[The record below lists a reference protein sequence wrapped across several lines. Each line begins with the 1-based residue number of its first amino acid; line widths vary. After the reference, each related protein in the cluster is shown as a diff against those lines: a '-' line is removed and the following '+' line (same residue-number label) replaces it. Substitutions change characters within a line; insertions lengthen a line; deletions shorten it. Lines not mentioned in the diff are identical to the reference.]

1 MPNDIPP
8 TRSALFTAGLPPWVR
23 AWTVVW
29 TAIAMILGL
38 SGATAVAASAQP
50 AATLGGP
57 VQAQTPAR
65 AAVLPD
71 EQPAKGCAFSAP
83 NTGPFSQNICWI
95 DMSALNEAAATSAAG
110 QSMEIQLTEGYK
122 INFKAFLTDSVA
134 GKTHQGVEAKA
145 LPTLSYSAL
154 GTSAYTGV
162 PSTIKPAIYQKS
174 SVNGQSGGTV
184 SLKNIVMTGPN
195 GTVYNYGLVAA
206 DAESTD
212 ANTSTDKEFLTFN
225 SDKPLRQIARTV
237 GVDEPGYPG
246 IRACDGG
253 LTAMPATTVR
263 CDSWNL
269 VNNQE
274 YSPGTLVVASTAPT
288 NFAATFG
295 NTVLATS
302 RQGLA
307 FGVLLSKVKIDKD
320 LTRVTPGDDF
330 TIGMSTGHHA
340 NAGAAAATEI
350 KSTTT
355 GATDT
360 TASTGWRTLLA
371 DTTPTPVTF
380 WEKPTTSATKTANYA
395 TSWDCQVN
403 GVTQALRVGDVAQ
416 AALTPGDNVYCK
428 VKNTPVLVKKSSS
441 PPTGETVNIGQTITY
456 TLNFENPGT
465 APATIDYTDFLA
477 DVIDDG
483 TVAVGAAT
491 GGLTAALDGAD
502 KIKVGGTLPAGG
514 KGTVTYTVTVKDGGN
529 KVLNNYLV
537 PGTTTPPT
545 TCDPAT
551 NLCTTHP
558 MPGFTVAKTAVPATG
573 STVQAGDTITYTV
586 TGANTGKTA
595 LTPATIKDDLS
606 AVLNNA
612 AVVPGSLKATVDG
625 AAVAA
630 PTLSGSILS
639 WSANLQAGKSVVLTY
654 QVKVNAGVAAGT
666 VLNNKVTGT
675 AKPPTGP
682 DITPP
687 TVETNH
693 SVPGFKLEK
702 TADPISGS
710 TVQAGESIKYTVT
723 GTNTGKTKLD
733 PVKINDDLGAVLNN
747 AAVVPGSLK
756 ATVDGAPAADP
767 TLSGTTLSWTGF
779 LEAGKSVVLTYEVKV
794 NDGVAA
800 GTVLNNKVTGTAKPP
815 TGPEIT
821 PPSVET
827 NHLVPGFTVAKTADP
842 VSGTNVAAG
851 QTITYTVTGANTG
864 KTTLD
869 PVVLTDDLSKVL
881 DNAALVDGSLKA
893 TVDGAPATVPTLSGT
908 TLSWTGALEAGKS
921 VVLTYQVKVNDGVA
935 GGVLVNNKVTGTAKP
950 PTGPEIT
957 PPPVTTEHP
966 VVSPKIAVVKSSDPV
981 SGSNVVA
988 GQDIKYTLTFS
999 NAGNGAGE
1007 VAYFDDLRQVVDK
1020 GALSGLT
1027 ADAPLA
1033 ATMVGTDGFSV
1044 TGTLAAGESK
1054 TVTYT
1059 VTVKADADR
1068 VAANADN
1075 TVLNFVVPGTTPP
1088 VDPPEVCDPATQL
1101 CTTHPVQV
1109 PGFTVAKTADP
1120 VSGTNVAAGQTITY
1134 TVTGANTGNTTLDP
1148 VVLTDDLSKVLDNA
1162 ALVDGSLKATV
1173 DGVDATAPTLEGT
1186 TLSWTGAL
1194 EAGKSVVLTYQVKI
1208 NDGVAGGVLVNNKV
1222 TGTAKPPTG
1231 PEITPPP
1238 VTTEHPVV
1246 SPKIAVVKSSDPV
1259 SGSNVVAGQDIKYT
1273 LTFSNTGNGAGE
1285 VAYFDDLRQV
1295 VDKGALSG
1303 LTADAPLAATMVGSD
1318 GFSVT
1323 GTLAAGETKTVTY
1336 SVKVNADVV
1345 GGVFVNNF
1353 VVPGTTPPVDPPEV
1367 CDPATQLCT
1376 THPVVSP
1383 KIAVVKSSDPVSGSN
1398 VVAGQD
1404 IKYTLTFSNTG
1415 NGAGEVAYFDDLRQ
1429 VVDKGALSGLTADA
1443 PLAATMVGS
1452 DGFSVTG
1459 TLAAGET
1466 KTVTYS
1472 VKVNA
1477 DVVGGVF
1484 VNNFVVPGTTPP
1496 VDPPEVCDPATQLC
1510 TTHPVVSPKIA
1521 VVKSSDPVSGSN
1533 VVAGQD
1539 IKYTLTFSNT
1549 GNGAGEVAHF
1559 DDLRGLLDDA
1569 DLVAG
1574 SLSADAPLTAA
1585 MVGTDGFSVTGTLA
1599 AGESKTVTYT
1609 VTVKA
1614 DADRVAAN
1622 ADNTVLNFVVP
1633 GTTPP
1638 VDPPEVCDPAT
1649 QLCTTHPVVS
1659 PKIAVVKSSD
1669 PVSGSNVVAGQDI
1682 KYTLTFTNTGNG
1694 AGEVAYFDDLRGLLD
1709 DADLVAGSLSA
1720 DAPLAAAMVGTDGF
1734 SVTGTLA
1741 AGESKTVTY
1750 TVTVKADADRVAA
1763 NADNTVLNFV
1773 VPGTT
1778 PPVDPP
1784 EVCDPATQLCTT
1796 HPVQVPGFT
1805 VAKTADPASGTNVAA
1820 GQTITYTVTGAN
1832 TGNTTL
1838 DPVVLTDD
1846 LSKVLDNAVLVD
1858 GSLKATVDGV
1868 DATAPTLE
1876 GTTLSWT
1883 GALEAGKSVV
1893 LTYQVK
1899 VNDGVAGGV
1908 LVNNKVTGTAK
1919 PPTGPEI
1926 TPPPVTTEHPVVSPK
1941 IAVVK
1946 SSDPVSGSNVVAGQ
1960 DIKYTLTF
1968 TNTGNGAGEVAHFD
1982 DLRGLLDDADLVA
1995 GSLTADA
2002 PLTAAMVGTD
2012 GFSVTGTLAA
2022 GETKTVTYTVTVKAD
2037 ADRVAA
2043 NADNTVLNFVV
2054 PGTTP
2059 PVDPPEVC
2067 DPATQLCTTHP
2078 VQVPGF
2084 TVAKTADPV
2093 SGTNVAAGQT
2103 ITYTVTGANTGNTT
2117 LDPVVLTDDLSKVL
2131 DNAVLVD
2138 GSLKATVDGVDGAAP
2153 TLSGTTLSWT
2163 GALEAGKSVVLT
2175 YQVKVNDG
2183 VAGGVLVN
2191 NKVTGT
2197 AKPPTGPE
2205 ITPPPVT
2212 TEHPVKVPGF
2222 TVAKTADPVSGT
2234 NVAAGQTITYTVT
2247 GANTGNTT
2255 LDPVVLTDDLSKVLD
2270 NAALV
2275 AGSLKAT
2282 VDGAPAAVP
2291 TLSGTMLSWTGA
2303 LEAGKSVVLTYQ
2315 VKVNDGVAGGVLVNN
2330 KVAGTAKPPTGPEIT
2345 PPPVTTEHPVKVPGF
2360 TVAKTADPVS
2370 GTNVA
2375 AGQTITY
2382 TVTGANTGNTT
2393 LDPVVL
2399 TDDLSKVLDNAA
2411 LVDGSLKATV
2421 DGVDATAP
2429 TLEGTT
2435 LSWTGALEAG
2445 KSVVLTYQVK
2455 INDGVAGGVL
2465 INNKVTGTAK
2475 PPTGPE
2481 ITPPPVTTEH
2491 PVKVPG
2497 FTVAKTADPVSGT
2510 NVAAGQTITYTVT
2523 GANTGNTTL
2532 DPVVLTD
2539 DLSKVL
2545 DNAALVDGSLKATV
2559 DGVDATAPTLEG
2571 TTLSWTGALEAGK
2584 SVVLTYQVKI
2594 NDGVAG
2600 GVLVNNKVTGT
2611 AKPPTGPE
2619 ITPPP
2624 VTTEHPVDGTPAIEV
2639 LKSSDPSTTNRVVGG
2654 QEITYTLTFKNVG
2667 TADGEI
2673 SFYDDLTDVLDDA
2686 VMTKNPATTSTL
2698 VVSGVVDNVFTV
2710 TGKLAKG
2717 ESATVTYTVKVNPEI
2732 GTLSGPGFT
2741 PGVLNNYLVVGG
2753 ENPPVDC
2760 VPGDALCTEHPVDPP
2775 ETTTTVPPT
2784 TTTTTPPV
2792 TTEPCVPPTTTT
2804 RMVPTT
2810 TVATTTASATTAGDA
2825 DVTGTEESTTTEE
2838 ATTEET
2844 TTEEV
2849 VAEEIVDPCGV
2860 TTTTP
2865 PTTTPPVTTVPPTT
2879 TVPNTTVPVTPTIII
2894 PPIVVVPPI
2903 VVPPTVPG
2911 QPVPSTVPG
2920 QPKPP
2925 TANPGQPGQ
2934 PKPPTS
2940 APQGG
2945 TINSGGGAGESG
2957 VNTGLLAAGGL
2968 VLLLALGTGVV
2979 LLTRKRREDGDN

>member
-1 MPNDIPP
+1 M
-8 TRSALFTAGLPPWVR
+8 R

-625 AAVAA
+625 AAVAT

-864 KTTLD
+864 
-869 PVVLTDDLSKVL
+869 
-881 DNAALVDGSLKA
+881 
-893 TVDGAPATVPTLSGT
+893 
-908 TLSWTGALEAGKS
+908 
-921 VVLTYQVKVNDGVA
+921 
-935 GGVLVNNKVTGTAKP
+935 
-950 PTGPEIT
+950 
-957 PPPVTTEHP
+957 
-966 VVSPKIAVVKSSDPV
+966 
-981 SGSNVVA
+981 
-988 GQDIKYTLTFS
+988 
-999 NAGNGAGE
+999 
-1007 VAYFDDLRQVVDK
+1007 
-1020 GALSGLT
+1020 
-1027 ADAPLA
+1027 
-1033 ATMVGTDGFSV
+1033 
-1044 TGTLAAGESK
+1044 
-1054 TVTYT
+1054 
-1059 VTVKADADR
+1059 
-1068 VAANADN
+1068 
-1075 TVLNFVVPGTTPP
+1075 
-1088 VDPPEVCDPATQL
+1088 
-1101 CTTHPVQV
+1101 
-1109 PGFTVAKTADP
+1109 
-1120 VSGTNVAAGQTITY
+1120 
-1134 TVTGANTGNTTLDP
+1134 NTTLDP

-1173 DGVDATAPTLEGT
+1173 DGVDATAPTLSGT

-1376 THPVVSP
+1376 THPV
-1383 KIAVVKSSDPVSGSN
+1383 
-1398 VVAGQD
+1398 
-1404 IKYTLTFSNTG
+1404 
-1415 NGAGEVAYFDDLRQ
+1415 
-1429 VVDKGALSGLTADA
+1429 
-1443 PLAATMVGS
+1443 
-1452 DGFSVTG
+1452 
-1459 TLAAGET
+1459 
-1466 KTVTYS
+1466 
-1472 VKVNA
+1472 
-1477 DVVGGVF
+1477 
-1484 VNNFVVPGTTPP
+1484 
-1496 VDPPEVCDPATQLC
+1496 
-1510 TTHPVVSPKIA
+1510 
-1521 VVKSSDPVSGSN
+1521 
-1533 VVAGQD
+1533 
-1539 IKYTLTFSNT
+1539 
-1549 GNGAGEVAHF
+1549 
-1559 DDLRGLLDDA
+1559 
-1569 DLVAG
+1569 
-1574 SLSADAPLTAA
+1574 
-1585 MVGTDGFSVTGTLA
+1585 
-1599 AGESKTVTYT
+1599 
-1609 VTVKA
+1609 
-1614 DADRVAAN
+1614 
-1622 ADNTVLNFVVP
+1622 
-1633 GTTPP
+1633 
-1638 VDPPEVCDPAT
+1638 
-1649 QLCTTHPVVS
+1649 
-1659 PKIAVVKSSD
+1659 
-1669 PVSGSNVVAGQDI
+1669 
-1682 KYTLTFTNTGNG
+1682 
-1694 AGEVAYFDDLRGLLD
+1694 
-1709 DADLVAGSLSA
+1709 
-1720 DAPLAAAMVGTDGF
+1720 
-1734 SVTGTLA
+1734 
-1741 AGESKTVTY
+1741 
-1750 TVTVKADADRVAA
+1750 
-1763 NADNTVLNFV
+1763 
-1773 VPGTT
+1773 
-1778 PPVDPP
+1778 
-1784 EVCDPATQLCTT
+1784 
-1796 HPVQVPGFT
+1796 QVPGFT
-1805 VAKTADPASGTNVAA
+1805 VAKTADPVSGTNVAA

-1846 LSKVLDNAVLVD
+1846 LSKVLDNAALVD

-1868 DATAPTLE
+1868 DATAPTLS

-1995 GSLTADA
+1995 GSLSADA

-2022 GETKTVTYTVTVKAD
+2022 GESKTVTYTVTVKAD

-2131 DNAVLVD
+2131 DNATLVD
-2138 GSLKATVDGVDGAAP
+2138 GSLKATVDGAPATVP

-2275 AGSLKAT
+2275 
-2282 VDGAPAAVP
+2282 
-2291 TLSGTMLSWTGA
+2291 
-2303 LEAGKSVVLTYQ
+2303 
-2315 VKVNDGVAGGVLVNN
+2315 
-2330 KVAGTAKPPTGPEIT
+2330 
-2345 PPPVTTEHPVKVPGF
+2345 
-2360 TVAKTADPVS
+2360 
-2370 GTNVA
+2370 
-2375 AGQTITY
+2375 
-2382 TVTGANTGNTT
+2382 
-2393 LDPVVL
+2393 
-2399 TDDLSKVLDNAA
+2399 
-2411 LVDGSLKATV
+2411 DGSLKATV

-2429 TLEGTT
+2429 TLSGTT

-2465 INNKVTGTAK
+2465 VNNKVTGTAK

-2600 GVLVNNKVTGT
+2600 GVLINNKVTGT

-2838 ATTEET
+2838 TTTEET

>member
-8 TRSALFTAGLPPWVR
+8 TRSAIFTAGLPPWVR

-29 TAIAMILGL
+29 TAIAMILGI
-38 SGATAVAASAQP
+38 SGATAVVASAQP

-57 VQAQTPAR
+57 VQAQAPAR

-71 EQPAKGCAFSAP
+71 EQLAKGCAFSAP
-83 NTGPFSQNICWI
+83 GTGPFSQNICWI
-95 DMSALNEAAATSAAG
+95 DMSTLDAATAASAAG
-110 QSMEIQLTEGYK
+110 QSMEIQLTDGYK

-134 GKTHQGVEAKA
+134 GKTHQGIETKA
-145 LPTLSYSAL
+145 FPTLHYAAL

-162 PSTIKPAIYQKS
+162 PTTIKPAIYQTS
-174 SVNGQSGGTV
+174 ATAGQSGGTV

-195 GTVYNYGLVAA
+195 GAVNNYGLVAA

-212 ANTSTDKEFLTFN
+212 ANINTTNDREFLTFN

-237 GVDEPGYPG
+237 GDDSDPAYPG

-253 LTAMPATTVR
+253 LTGMPANTVR
-263 CDSWNL
+263 CDSWNN
-269 VNNQE
+269 VNGQGRT
-274 YSPGTLVVASTAPT
+274 PGTLVVASTAPT
-288 NFAATFG
+288 SFAATFG
-295 NTVLATS
+295 NTVQATS

-340 NAGAAAATEI
+340 DAGAAAATEI

-441 PPTGETVNIGQTITY
+441 PPTGETVNIGQSITY

-465 APATIDYTDFLA
+465 APATIDYTDYLA

-491 GGLTAALDGAD
+491 GGLTAALNGAD

-558 MPGFTVAKTAVPATG
+558 MPGFTLTKTADPVSG

-586 TGANTGKTA
+586 TGANTGRTA
-595 LTPATIKDDLS
+595 LTPATITDDLS

-612 AVVPGSLKATVDG
+612 AVVPGSLKATIDG
-625 AAVAA
+625 APVAA
-630 PTLSGSILS
+630 PTLSGSTLS
-639 WSANLQAGKSVVLTY
+639 WSANLPAGKSVVLTY

-687 TVETNH
+687 PVETNH
-693 SVPGFKLEK
+693 SVPGFTLAK

-733 PVKINDDLGAVLNN
+733 PVQINDDLGAVLNN

-756 ATVDGAPAADP
+756 ATIDGASVAVP
-767 TLSGTTLSWTGF
+767 TLSGTTLSWTGV

-815 TGPEIT
+815 TGPDIT
-821 PPSVET
+821 PPPVET
-827 NHLVPGFTVAKTADP
+827 NHSVPGFTVAKTADP
-842 VSGTNVAAG
+842 ASGTGVNAG
-851 QTITYTVTGANTG
+851 QTITYTVTGTNTG
-864 KTTLD
+864 KTTLN

-881 DNAALVDGSLKA
+881 DNATLVDGSLKA
-893 TVDGAPATVPTLSGT
+893 TVDGVDGAAPTLSGT
-908 TLSWTGALEAGKS
+908 TLTWTGGLEAGKS
-921 VVLTYQVKVNDGVA
+921 VVLTYQVKINAGVA
-935 GGVLVNNKVTGTAKP
+935 GGVLINNKVTGTAKP

-966 VVSPKIAVVKSSDPV
+966 VLSPKIAVVKSSDPV

-988 GQDIKYTLTFS
+988 GQDIKYTLS
-999 NAGNGAGE
+999 
-1007 VAYFDDLRQVVDK
+1007 
-1020 GALSGLT
+1020 
-1027 ADAPLA
+1027 
-1033 ATMVGTDGFSV
+1033 
-1044 TGTLAAGESK
+1044 
-1054 TVTYT
+1054 
-1059 VTVKADADR
+1059 
-1068 VAANADN
+1068 
-1075 TVLNFVVPGTTPP
+1075 
-1088 VDPPEVCDPATQL
+1088 
-1101 CTTHPVQV
+1101 
-1109 PGFTVAKTADP
+1109 
-1120 VSGTNVAAGQTITY
+1120 
-1134 TVTGANTGNTTLDP
+1134 
-1148 VVLTDDLSKVLDNA
+1148 
-1162 ALVDGSLKATV
+1162 
-1173 DGVDATAPTLEGT
+1173 
-1186 TLSWTGAL
+1186 
-1194 EAGKSVVLTYQVKI
+1194 
-1208 NDGVAGGVLVNNKV
+1208 
-1222 TGTAKPPTG
+1222 
-1231 PEITPPP
+1231 
-1238 VTTEHPVV
+1238 
-1246 SPKIAVVKSSDPV
+1246 
-1259 SGSNVVAGQDIKYT
+1259 
-1273 LTFSNTGNGAGE
+1273 FSNTGNGAGE

-1303 LTADAPLAATMVGSD
+1303 LAADAPLVATMVGSD

-1323 GTLAAGETKTVTY
+1323 GTLAAGETKSVTY

-1404 IKYTLTFSNTG
+1404 IKYTLSFSNTG

-1429 VVDKGALSGLTADA
+1429 VVDKGALSGLAADA
-1443 PLAATMVGS
+1443 PLVATMVGS

-1466 KTVTYS
+1466 KSVTYS

-1510 TTHPVVSPKIA
+1510 TTHPVK
-1521 VVKSSDPVSGSN
+1521 
-1533 VVAGQD
+1533 
-1539 IKYTLTFSNT
+1539 
-1549 GNGAGEVAHF
+1549 
-1559 DDLRGLLDDA
+1559 
-1569 DLVAG
+1569 
-1574 SLSADAPLTAA
+1574 
-1585 MVGTDGFSVTGTLA
+1585 
-1599 AGESKTVTYT
+1599 
-1609 VTVKA
+1609 
-1614 DADRVAAN
+1614 
-1622 ADNTVLNFVVP
+1622 
-1633 GTTPP
+1633 
-1638 VDPPEVCDPAT
+1638 
-1649 QLCTTHPVVS
+1649 
-1659 PKIAVVKSSD
+1659 
-1669 PVSGSNVVAGQDI
+1669 
-1682 KYTLTFTNTGNG
+1682 
-1694 AGEVAYFDDLRGLLD
+1694 
-1709 DADLVAGSLSA
+1709 
-1720 DAPLAAAMVGTDGF
+1720 
-1734 SVTGTLA
+1734 
-1741 AGESKTVTY
+1741 
-1750 TVTVKADADRVAA
+1750 
-1763 NADNTVLNFV
+1763 
-1773 VPGTT
+1773 
-1778 PPVDPP
+1778 
-1784 EVCDPATQLCTT
+1784 
-1796 HPVQVPGFT
+1796 VPGFT
-1805 VAKTADPASGTNVAA
+1805 VAKAADPVSGTNVAA
-1820 GQTITYTVTGAN
+1820 GQTITYTVTGSN

-1846 LSKVLDNAVLVD
+1846 LSKVLDNATLVD
-1858 GSLKATVDGV
+1858 GSLKATVD
-1868 DATAPTLE
+1868 
-1876 GTTLSWT
+1876 S
-1883 GALEAGKSVV
+1883 
-1893 LTYQVK
+1893 
-1899 VNDGVAGGV
+1899 
-1908 LVNNKVTGTAK
+1908 
-1919 PPTGPEI
+1919 
-1926 TPPPVTTEHPVVSPK
+1926 
-1941 IAVVK
+1941 
-1946 SSDPVSGSNVVAGQ
+1946 
-1960 DIKYTLTF
+1960 
-1968 TNTGNGAGEVAHFD
+1968 
-1982 DLRGLLDDADLVA
+1982 
-1995 GSLTADA
+1995 
-2002 PLTAAMVGTD
+2002 
-2012 GFSVTGTLAA
+2012 
-2022 GETKTVTYTVTVKAD
+2022 
-2037 ADRVAA
+2037 
-2043 NADNTVLNFVV
+2043 
-2054 PGTTP
+2054 
-2059 PVDPPEVC
+2059 
-2067 DPATQLCTTHP
+2067 
-2078 VQVPGF
+2078 
-2084 TVAKTADPV
+2084 
-2093 SGTNVAAGQT
+2093 
-2103 ITYTVTGANTGNTT
+2103 
-2117 LDPVVLTDDLSKVL
+2117 
-2131 DNAVLVD
+2131 
-2138 GSLKATVDGVDGAAP
+2138 VDGAAP
-2153 TLSGTTLSWT
+2153 TLS
-2163 GALEAGKSVVLT
+2163 
-2175 YQVKVNDG
+2175 
-2183 VAGGVLVN
+2183 
-2191 NKVTGT
+2191 
-2197 AKPPTGPE
+2197 
-2205 ITPPPVT
+2205 
-2212 TEHPVKVPGF
+2212 
-2222 TVAKTADPVSGT
+2222 
-2234 NVAAGQTITYTVT
+2234 
-2247 GANTGNTT
+2247 
-2255 LDPVVLTDDLSKVLD
+2255 
-2270 NAALV
+2270 
-2275 AGSLKAT
+2275 
-2282 VDGAPAAVP
+2282 
-2291 TLSGTMLSWTGA
+2291 
-2303 LEAGKSVVLTYQ
+2303 
-2315 VKVNDGVAGGVLVNN
+2315 
-2330 KVAGTAKPPTGPEIT
+2330 
-2345 PPPVTTEHPVKVPGF
+2345 
-2360 TVAKTADPVS
+2360 
-2370 GTNVA
+2370 
-2375 AGQTITY
+2375 
-2382 TVTGANTGNTT
+2382 
-2393 LDPVVL
+2393 
-2399 TDDLSKVLDNAA
+2399 
-2411 LVDGSLKATV
+2411 
-2421 DGVDATAP
+2421 
-2429 TLEGTT
+2429 GTT

-2491 PVKVPG
+2491 PV
-2497 FTVAKTADPVSGT
+2497 
-2510 NVAAGQTITYTVT
+2510 
-2523 GANTGNTTL
+2523 
-2532 DPVVLTD
+2532 
-2539 DLSKVL
+2539 
-2545 DNAALVDGSLKATV
+2545 
-2559 DGVDATAPTLEG
+2559 
-2571 TTLSWTGALEAGK
+2571 
-2584 SVVLTYQVKI
+2584 
-2594 NDGVAG
+2594 
-2600 GVLVNNKVTGT
+2600 
-2611 AKPPTGPE
+2611 
-2619 ITPPP
+2619 
-2624 VTTEHPVDGTPAIEV
+2624 DGTPAIEV
-2639 LKSSDPSTTNRVVGG
+2639 LKSSVPSTTNRVVGG

-2686 VMTKNPATTSTL
+2686 VMTKDPATTSTL

-2760 VPGDALCTEHPVDPP
+2760 VPGDALCTEHPIDPP
-2775 ETTTTVPPT
+2775 ETTTTVPP

-2810 TVATTTASATTAGDA
+2810 TVATTTASAITAGDA

-2838 ATTEET
+2838 TTTEET

-2934 PKPPTS
+2934 PKPS

>member
-8 TRSALFTAGLPPWVR
+8 TRSAIFTAGLPPWVR

-29 TAIAMILGL
+29 TAIAMILGI
-38 SGATAVAASAQP
+38 SGATAVVASAQP

-57 VQAQTPAR
+57 VQTQAPAR

-83 NTGPFSQNICWI
+83 GTGPFSQNICWI
-95 DMSALNEAAATSAAG
+95 DMSTLDAATAASAAG
-110 QSMEIQLTEGYK
+110 QSMEIQLTDGYK

-134 GKTHQGVEAKA
+134 GKTHQGIETRE
-145 LPTLSYSAL
+145 LPTLHYAAL
-154 GTSAYTGV
+154 GSSAYTGV

-174 SVNGQSGGTV
+174 ADNGQSGGTV

-195 GTVYNYGLVAA
+195 GPIYNYGLVAA

-237 GVDEPGYPG
+237 GADAPGYPG

-269 VNNQE
+269 VNNKE

-295 NTVLATS
+295 NTVLDTS

-340 NAGAAAATEI
+340 DAGAAAATEI

-441 PPTGETVNIGQTITY
+441 PPTGETVNIGQSITY

-465 APATIDYTDFLA
+465 APATIDYTDYLA

-491 GGLTAALDGAD
+491 GGLTAALNGAD

-558 MPGFTVAKTAVPATG
+558 MPGFTLTKTADPVSG

-612 AVVPGSLKATVDG
+612 AVVPGSLKATIDG
-625 AAVAA
+625 APVAA
-630 PTLSGSILS
+630 PTLSGSTLS
-639 WSANLQAGKSVVLTY
+639 WSANLPADKSVVLTY
-654 QVKVNAGVAAGT
+654 QVKVNAGVVAGT

-687 TVETNH
+687 PVETNH
-693 SVPGFKLEK
+693 SVPGFTLAK

-733 PVKINDDLGAVLNN
+733 PVQINDDLGAVLNN

-756 ATVDGAPAADP
+756 ATIDGASVAVP
-767 TLSGTTLSWTGF
+767 TLSGTTLSWTGV

-815 TGPEIT
+815 TGPDIT
-821 PPSVET
+821 PPPVET
-827 NHLVPGFTVAKTADP
+827 NHSVPGFTVAKTADP
-842 VSGTNVAAG
+842 ASGTGVNAG
-851 QTITYTVTGANTG
+851 QTITYTVTGTNTG
-864 KTTLD
+864 KTTLN

-881 DNAALVDGSLKA
+881 DNATLVDGSLKA
-893 TVDGAPATVPTLSGT
+893 TVDGVDGAAPTLSGT
-908 TLSWTGALEAGKS
+908 TLTWTGGLEAGES
-921 VVLTYQVKVNDGVA
+921 VVLTYQVKINAGVA
-935 GGVLVNNKVTGTAKP
+935 GGTLINNKVTGTAKP

-966 VVSPKIAVVKSSDPV
+966 VLSPKIAVVKSSDPV

-988 GQDIKYTLTFS
+988 GQDIKYTLTFTNTGS
-999 NAGNGAGE
+999 GAGE

-1020 GALSGLT
+1020 GALSGLA
-1027 ADAPLA
+1027 ADAPLV

-1044 TGTLAAGESK
+1044 TGTLAAGES
-1054 TVTYT
+1054 
-1059 VTVKADADR
+1059 
-1068 VAANADN
+1068 
-1075 TVLNFVVPGTTPP
+1075 
-1088 VDPPEVCDPATQL
+1088 
-1101 CTTHPVQV
+1101 
-1109 PGFTVAKTADP
+1109 
-1120 VSGTNVAAGQTITY
+1120 
-1134 TVTGANTGNTTLDP
+1134 
-1148 VVLTDDLSKVLDNA
+1148 
-1162 ALVDGSLKATV
+1162 
-1173 DGVDATAPTLEGT
+1173 
-1186 TLSWTGAL
+1186 
-1194 EAGKSVVLTYQVKI
+1194 
-1208 NDGVAGGVLVNNKV
+1208 
-1222 TGTAKPPTG
+1222 
-1231 PEITPPP
+1231 
-1238 VTTEHPVV
+1238 
-1246 SPKIAVVKSSDPV
+1246 
-1259 SGSNVVAGQDIKYT
+1259 
-1273 LTFSNTGNGAGE
+1273 
-1285 VAYFDDLRQV
+1285 
-1295 VDKGALSG
+1295 
-1303 LTADAPLAATMVGSD
+1303 
-1318 GFSVT
+1318 
-1323 GTLAAGETKTVTY
+1323 KTVTY

-1367 CDPATQLCT
+1367 CDPVTQLCT

-1429 VVDKGALSGLTADA
+1429 VVDKGALSGLAADA
-1443 PLAATMVGS
+1443 PLVATMVGTDGFSVTGTLAAGETKTVTYSVKVNADVVGGVFVNNFVVPGTTPPVDPPEVCDPVTQLCTTHPVVSPKIAVVKSSDPVSGSNVVAGQDIKYTLTFSNTGNGAGEVAYFDDLRQVVDKGALSGLAADAPLVATMVGS

-1496 VDPPEVCDPATQLC
+1496 VDPPEVCDPVTQLC
-1510 TTHPVVSPKIA
+1510 TTHPVK
-1521 VVKSSDPVSGSN
+1521 
-1533 VVAGQD
+1533 
-1539 IKYTLTFSNT
+1539 
-1549 GNGAGEVAHF
+1549 
-1559 DDLRGLLDDA
+1559 
-1569 DLVAG
+1569 
-1574 SLSADAPLTAA
+1574 
-1585 MVGTDGFSVTGTLA
+1585 
-1599 AGESKTVTYT
+1599 
-1609 VTVKA
+1609 
-1614 DADRVAAN
+1614 
-1622 ADNTVLNFVVP
+1622 
-1633 GTTPP
+1633 
-1638 VDPPEVCDPAT
+1638 
-1649 QLCTTHPVVS
+1649 
-1659 PKIAVVKSSD
+1659 
-1669 PVSGSNVVAGQDI
+1669 
-1682 KYTLTFTNTGNG
+1682 
-1694 AGEVAYFDDLRGLLD
+1694 
-1709 DADLVAGSLSA
+1709 
-1720 DAPLAAAMVGTDGF
+1720 
-1734 SVTGTLA
+1734 
-1741 AGESKTVTY
+1741 
-1750 TVTVKADADRVAA
+1750 
-1763 NADNTVLNFV
+1763 
-1773 VPGTT
+1773 
-1778 PPVDPP
+1778 
-1784 EVCDPATQLCTT
+1784 
-1796 HPVQVPGFT
+1796 VPGFT
-1805 VAKTADPASGTNVAA
+1805 VAKAADPASGTNVAA
-1820 GQTITYTVTGAN
+1820 GQTITYTVTG
-1832 TGNTTL
+1832 
-1838 DPVVLTDD
+1838 
-1846 LSKVLDNAVLVD
+1846 S
-1858 GSLKATVDGV
+1858 
-1868 DATAPTLE
+1868 
-1876 GTTLSWT
+1876 
-1883 GALEAGKSVV
+1883 
-1893 LTYQVK
+1893 
-1899 VNDGVAGGV
+1899 
-1908 LVNNKVTGTAK
+1908 
-1919 PPTGPEI
+1919 
-1926 TPPPVTTEHPVVSPK
+1926 
-1941 IAVVK
+1941 
-1946 SSDPVSGSNVVAGQ
+1946 
-1960 DIKYTLTF
+1960 
-1968 TNTGNGAGEVAHFD
+1968 
-1982 DLRGLLDDADLVA
+1982 
-1995 GSLTADA
+1995 
-2002 PLTAAMVGTD
+2002 
-2012 GFSVTGTLAA
+2012 
-2022 GETKTVTYTVTVKAD
+2022 
-2037 ADRVAA
+2037 
-2043 NADNTVLNFVV
+2043 
-2054 PGTTP
+2054 
-2059 PVDPPEVC
+2059 
-2067 DPATQLCTTHP
+2067 
-2078 VQVPGF
+2078 
-2084 TVAKTADPV
+2084 
-2093 SGTNVAAGQT
+2093 
-2103 ITYTVTGANTGNTT
+2103 NTGNTT

-2153 TLSGTTLSWT
+2153 TLSGTTLT
-2163 GALEAGKSVVLT
+2163 
-2175 YQVKVNDG
+2175 
-2183 VAGGVLVN
+2183 
-2191 NKVTGT
+2191 
-2197 AKPPTGPE
+2197 
-2205 ITPPPVT
+2205 
-2212 TEHPVKVPGF
+2212 
-2222 TVAKTADPVSGT
+2222 
-2234 NVAAGQTITYTVT
+2234 
-2247 GANTGNTT
+2247 
-2255 LDPVVLTDDLSKVLD
+2255 
-2270 NAALV
+2270 
-2275 AGSLKAT
+2275 
-2282 VDGAPAAVP
+2282 
-2291 TLSGTMLSWTGA
+2291 
-2303 LEAGKSVVLTYQ
+2303 
-2315 VKVNDGVAGGVLVNN
+2315 
-2330 KVAGTAKPPTGPEIT
+2330 
-2345 PPPVTTEHPVKVPGF
+2345 
-2360 TVAKTADPVS
+2360 
-2370 GTNVA
+2370 
-2375 AGQTITY
+2375 
-2382 TVTGANTGNTT
+2382 
-2393 LDPVVL
+2393 
-2399 TDDLSKVLDNAA
+2399 
-2411 LVDGSLKATV
+2411 
-2421 DGVDATAP
+2421 
-2429 TLEGTT
+2429 
-2435 LSWTGALEAG
+2435 WTGALEAG

-2455 INDGVAGGVL
+2455 INDGVAGGTL
-2465 INNKVTGTAK
+2465 I
-2475 PPTGPE
+2475 
-2481 ITPPPVTTEH
+2481 
-2491 PVKVPG
+2491 
-2497 FTVAKTADPVSGT
+2497 
-2510 NVAAGQTITYTVT
+2510 
-2523 GANTGNTTL
+2523 
-2532 DPVVLTD
+2532 
-2539 DLSKVL
+2539 
-2545 DNAALVDGSLKATV
+2545 
-2559 DGVDATAPTLEG
+2559 
-2571 TTLSWTGALEAGK
+2571 
-2584 SVVLTYQVKI
+2584 
-2594 NDGVAG
+2594 
-2600 GVLVNNKVTGT
+2600 NNKVTGT

-2639 LKSSDPSTTNRVVGG
+2639 LKSSVPSTTNRVVGG

-2667 TADGEI
+2667 TADGEV

-2686 VMTKNPATTSTL
+2686 VMTKDPATTSTL

-2717 ESATVTYTVKVNPEI
+2717 ETATVTYTVKVNPEI

-2760 VPGDALCTEHPVDPP
+2760 VPGDALCTEHPIDPP
-2775 ETTTTVPPT
+2775 ETTTTVPP

-2810 TVATTTASATTAGDA
+2810 TVATTTASAITAGDA
-2825 DVTGTEESTTTEE
+2825 DVTGTEESTTAEE
-2838 ATTEET
+2838 TTTEET

-2934 PKPPTS
+2934 PKPS

>member
-29 TAIAMILGL
+29 TAIALILGI
-38 SGATAVAASAQP
+38 SGATAVVASAQP

-71 EQPAKGCAFSAP
+71 EQPPTGCGFSAP
-83 NTGPFSQNICWI
+83 NTGNLSQNICWI
-95 DMSALNEAAATSAAG
+95 DMSTFNQAAATSAAG
-110 QSMEIQLTEGYK
+110 QPMTVK
-122 INFKAFLTDSVA
+122 LTDIYSISFNAKLVNSIDGSTTKPHTGVA
-134 GKTHQGVEAKA
+134 AYPLPALQG
-145 LPTLSYSAL
+145 LSAL
-154 GTSAYTGV
+154 GDVAYSGLPSAV
-162 PSTIKPAIYQKS
+162 KPALYQTVPTMS
-174 SVNGQSGGTV
+174 GGNRVQSGGTV
-184 SLKNIVMTGPN
+184 KLDNIVMNGPN
-195 GTVYNYGLVAA
+195 GAVNNYGLVVA

-212 ANTSTDKEFLTFN
+212 PVAANNKEFLSFQ
-225 SDKPLRQIARTV
+225 SDKNFRLIDRTM
-237 GVDEPGYPG
+237 GVNTPGWPP
-246 IRACDGG
+246 IRACNGTVGGADG
-253 LTAMPATTVR
+253 LTGLGTTSVR
-263 CDSWNL
+263 CNSWWDNDL
-269 VNNQE
+269 SKN
-274 YSPGTLVVASTAPT
+274 YSPGTVVLAATAPT
-288 NFAATFG
+288 SFAGTFG
-295 NTVLATS
+295 NTTADTS
-302 RQGLA
+302 RQGVA
-307 FGVLLSKVKIDKD
+307 FGILLPRVKIDKE
-320 LTRVTPGDDF
+320 LTRVSPGDDF
-330 TIGMSTGHHA
+330 TIGTSTGTFADA
-340 NAGAAAATEI
+340 NAASGQVL
-350 KSTTT
+350 KSTDT
-355 GATDT
+355 GATAT
-360 TASTGWRTLLA
+360 TASTGWRMLLA

-395 TSWDCQVN
+395 TKWDCQVN
-403 GVTQALRVGDVAQ
+403 GVAKNLQAGGVAQ
-416 AALTPGDNVYCK
+416 TALAPGDNAYCK
-428 VKNTPVLVKKSSS
+428 IINTPVLVKKSSS

-465 APATIDYTDFLA
+465 APAPIDYTDFLA

-625 AAVAA
+625 APATA
-630 PTLSGSILS
+630 PTLSGSTLS
-639 WSANLQAGKSVVLTY
+639 WSADLQAGKSVVLTY
-654 QVKVNAGVAAGT
+654 QVKVNDGVAAGT
-666 VLNNKVTGT
+666 VLNNKVTGI

-682 DITPP
+682 EITPP

-827 NHLVPGFTVAKTADP
+827 NHSVPGFTVAKTADP
-842 VSGTNVAAG
+842 APGTGVNAG

-864 KTTLD
+864 NTTLD

-893 TVDGAPATVPTLSGT
+893 TVDGVDATAPTLEGT

-921 VVLTYQVKVNDGVA
+921 VVLTYQVKINDGVA
-935 GGVLVNNKVTGTAKP
+935 GGVLINNKVTGTAKP

-966 VVSPKIAVVKSSDPV
+966 VVSPKIAVVKSSDPA

-988 GQDIKYTLTFS
+988 GQDIKYTLTFT
-999 NAGNGAGE
+999 NTGNGAGE
-1007 VAYFDDLRQVVDK
+1007 VAHFDDLRQVVDK

-1033 ATMVGTDGFSV
+1033 ATMVGSDGFSVTGTLAAGESKTVTYSVKVNADVVGGVFVNNFVVPGTTPPVDPPEVCDPATQLCTTHPVVSPKIAVVKSSDPVSGSNVVAGQDIKYTLTFSNTGNGAGEVAHFDDLRGLLDDADLVAGSLSADAPLTAVMVGTDGFSV

-1173 DGVDATAPTLEGT
+1173 DGVDATAPTL
-1186 TLSWTGAL
+1186 S
-1194 EAGKSVVLTYQVKI
+1194 
-1208 NDGVAGGVLVNNKV
+1208 
-1222 TGTAKPPTG
+1222 
-1231 PEITPPP
+1231 
-1238 VTTEHPVV
+1238 
-1246 SPKIAVVKSSDPV
+1246 
-1259 SGSNVVAGQDIKYT
+1259 
-1273 LTFSNTGNGAGE
+1273 
-1285 VAYFDDLRQV
+1285 
-1295 VDKGALSG
+1295 
-1303 LTADAPLAATMVGSD
+1303 
-1318 GFSVT
+1318 
-1323 GTLAAGETKTVTY
+1323 
-1336 SVKVNADVV
+1336 
-1345 GGVFVNNF
+1345 
-1353 VVPGTTPPVDPPEV
+1353 
-1367 CDPATQLCT
+1367 
-1376 THPVVSP
+1376 
-1383 KIAVVKSSDPVSGSN
+1383 
-1398 VVAGQD
+1398 
-1404 IKYTLTFSNTG
+1404 
-1415 NGAGEVAYFDDLRQ
+1415 
-1429 VVDKGALSGLTADA
+1429 
-1443 PLAATMVGS
+1443 
-1452 DGFSVTG
+1452 
-1459 TLAAGET
+1459 
-1466 KTVTYS
+1466 
-1472 VKVNA
+1472 
-1477 DVVGGVF
+1477 
-1484 VNNFVVPGTTPP
+1484 
-1496 VDPPEVCDPATQLC
+1496 
-1510 TTHPVVSPKIA
+1510 
-1521 VVKSSDPVSGSN
+1521 
-1533 VVAGQD
+1533 
-1539 IKYTLTFSNT
+1539 
-1549 GNGAGEVAHF
+1549 
-1559 DDLRGLLDDA
+1559 
-1569 DLVAG
+1569 
-1574 SLSADAPLTAA
+1574 
-1585 MVGTDGFSVTGTLA
+1585 
-1599 AGESKTVTYT
+1599 
-1609 VTVKA
+1609 
-1614 DADRVAAN
+1614 
-1622 ADNTVLNFVVP
+1622 
-1633 GTTPP
+1633 
-1638 VDPPEVCDPAT
+1638 
-1649 QLCTTHPVVS
+1649 
-1659 PKIAVVKSSD
+1659 
-1669 PVSGSNVVAGQDI
+1669 
-1682 KYTLTFTNTGNG
+1682 
-1694 AGEVAYFDDLRGLLD
+1694 
-1709 DADLVAGSLSA
+1709 
-1720 DAPLAAAMVGTDGF
+1720 
-1734 SVTGTLA
+1734 
-1741 AGESKTVTY
+1741 
-1750 TVTVKADADRVAA
+1750 
-1763 NADNTVLNFV
+1763 
-1773 VPGTT
+1773 
-1778 PPVDPP
+1778 
-1784 EVCDPATQLCTT
+1784 
-1796 HPVQVPGFT
+1796 
-1805 VAKTADPASGTNVAA
+1805 
-1820 GQTITYTVTGAN
+1820 
-1832 TGNTTL
+1832 
-1838 DPVVLTDD
+1838 
-1846 LSKVLDNAVLVD
+1846 
-1858 GSLKATVDGV
+1858 
-1868 DATAPTLE
+1868 
-1876 GTTLSWT
+1876 
-1883 GALEAGKSVV
+1883 
-1893 LTYQVK
+1893 
-1899 VNDGVAGGV
+1899 
-1908 LVNNKVTGTAK
+1908 
-1919 PPTGPEI
+1919 
-1926 TPPPVTTEHPVVSPK
+1926 
-1941 IAVVK
+1941 
-1946 SSDPVSGSNVVAGQ
+1946 
-1960 DIKYTLTF
+1960 
-1968 TNTGNGAGEVAHFD
+1968 
-1982 DLRGLLDDADLVA
+1982 
-1995 GSLTADA
+1995 
-2002 PLTAAMVGTD
+2002 
-2012 GFSVTGTLAA
+2012 
-2022 GETKTVTYTVTVKAD
+2022 
-2037 ADRVAA
+2037 
-2043 NADNTVLNFVV
+2043 
-2054 PGTTP
+2054 
-2059 PVDPPEVC
+2059 
-2067 DPATQLCTTHP
+2067 
-2078 VQVPGF
+2078 
-2084 TVAKTADPV
+2084 
-2093 SGTNVAAGQT
+2093 
-2103 ITYTVTGANTGNTT
+2103 
-2117 LDPVVLTDDLSKVL
+2117 
-2131 DNAVLVD
+2131 
-2138 GSLKATVDGVDGAAP
+2138 
-2153 TLSGTTLSWT
+2153 
-2163 GALEAGKSVVLT
+2163 
-2175 YQVKVNDG
+2175 
-2183 VAGGVLVN
+2183 
-2191 NKVTGT
+2191 
-2197 AKPPTGPE
+2197 
-2205 ITPPPVT
+2205 
-2212 TEHPVKVPGF
+2212 
-2222 TVAKTADPVSGT
+2222 
-2234 NVAAGQTITYTVT
+2234 
-2247 GANTGNTT
+2247 
-2255 LDPVVLTDDLSKVLD
+2255 
-2270 NAALV
+2270 
-2275 AGSLKAT
+2275 
-2282 VDGAPAAVP
+2282 
-2291 TLSGTMLSWTGA
+2291 
-2303 LEAGKSVVLTYQ
+2303 
-2315 VKVNDGVAGGVLVNN
+2315 
-2330 KVAGTAKPPTGPEIT
+2330 
-2345 PPPVTTEHPVKVPGF
+2345 
-2360 TVAKTADPVS
+2360 
-2370 GTNVA
+2370 
-2375 AGQTITY
+2375 
-2382 TVTGANTGNTT
+2382 
-2393 LDPVVL
+2393 
-2399 TDDLSKVLDNAA
+2399 
-2411 LVDGSLKATV
+2411 
-2421 DGVDATAP
+2421 
-2429 TLEGTT
+2429 GTT

-2838 ATTEET
+2838 TTTEET

-2879 TVPNTTVPVTPTIII
+2879 TVPNTTVPNTTVPVTPTIII
-2894 PPIVVVPPI
+2894 PPDRRCASDRR
-2903 VVPPTVPG
+2903 TADGSGSAGSEHGSGTAEAADSKPG
-2911 QPVPSTVPG
+2911 
-2920 QPKPP
+2920 
-2925 TANPGQPGQ
+2925 
-2934 PKPPTS
+2934 S
-2940 APQGG
+2940 AGSAEAADVCS
-2945 TINSGGGAGESG
+2945 SGW
-2957 VNTGLLAAGGL
+2957 NDQ
-2968 VLLLALGTGVV
+2968 LGWW
-2979 LLTRKRREDGDN
+2979 RW

>member
-8 TRSALFTAGLPPWVR
+8 TRSAIFTAGLPPWVR

-29 TAIAMILGL
+29 TAIAMILGI
-38 SGATAVAASAQP
+38 SGATAVVASAQP

-57 VQAQTPAR
+57 VQAQAPAR

-83 NTGPFSQNICWI
+83 GTGPFSQNICWI
-95 DMSALNEAAATSAAG
+95 DMSTLDAATAASAAG
-110 QSMEIQLTEGYK
+110 QSMEIQLTDGYK

-134 GKTHQGVEAKA
+134 GKNHQGIETKA
-145 LPTLSYSAL
+145 FPTLHYAAL

-162 PSTIKPAIYQKS
+162 PTTIKPAIYQTS
-174 SVNGQSGGTV
+174 ATAGQSGGTV

-195 GTVYNYGLVAA
+195 GAVNNYGLVAA

-212 ANTSTDKEFLTFN
+212 ANINTTNDREFLTFN

-237 GVDEPGYPG
+237 GDDSDPAYPG

-253 LTAMPATTVR
+253 LTGMPANTVR
-263 CDSWNL
+263 CDSWNN
-269 VNNQE
+269 VNGQGRT
-274 YSPGTLVVASTAPT
+274 PGTLVVASTAPT
-288 NFAATFG
+288 SFAATFG
-295 NTVLATS
+295 NTVQATS

-340 NAGAAAATEI
+340 DAGAAAATEI

-441 PPTGETVNIGQTITY
+441 PPTGETVNIGQSITY

-465 APATIDYTDFLA
+465 APATIDYTDYLA

-491 GGLTAALDGAD
+491 GGLTAALNGAD

-558 MPGFTVAKTAVPATG
+558 MPGFTLTKTADPVSG

-586 TGANTGKTA
+586 TGANTGRTA
-595 LTPATIKDDLS
+595 LTPATITDDLS

-612 AVVPGSLKATVDG
+612 AVVPGSLKATIDG
-625 AAVAA
+625 APVAA
-630 PTLSGSILS
+630 PTLSGSTLS
-639 WSANLQAGKSVVLTY
+639 WSANLPAGKSVVLTY

-687 TVETNH
+687 PVETNH
-693 SVPGFKLEK
+693 SVPGFTLAK

-733 PVKINDDLGAVLNN
+733 PVQINDDLGAVLNN

-756 ATVDGAPAADP
+756 ATIDGASVAVP
-767 TLSGTTLSWTGF
+767 TLSGTTLSWTGV

-815 TGPEIT
+815 TGPDIT
-821 PPSVET
+821 PPPVET
-827 NHLVPGFTVAKTADP
+827 NHSVPGFTVAKTADP
-842 VSGTNVAAG
+842 ASGTGVNAG
-851 QTITYTVTGANTG
+851 QTITYTVTGTNTG
-864 KTTLD
+864 KTTLN

-881 DNAALVDGSLKA
+881 DNATLVDGSLKA
-893 TVDGAPATVPTLSGT
+893 TVDGAAAAAPTLSGT
-908 TLSWTGALEAGKS
+908 ALSWTGVLEPGKS
-921 VVLTYQVKVNDGVA
+921 VVLTYQVKVNAGVA
-935 GGVLVNNKVTGTAKP
+935 GGTLINNKVTGTAKP

-966 VVSPKIAVVKSSDPV
+966 VLSPKIAVVKSSDPV

-988 GQDIKYTLTFS
+988 GQDIKYTLS
-999 NAGNGAGE
+999 
-1007 VAYFDDLRQVVDK
+1007 
-1020 GALSGLT
+1020 
-1027 ADAPLA
+1027 
-1033 ATMVGTDGFSV
+1033 
-1044 TGTLAAGESK
+1044 
-1054 TVTYT
+1054 
-1059 VTVKADADR
+1059 
-1068 VAANADN
+1068 
-1075 TVLNFVVPGTTPP
+1075 
-1088 VDPPEVCDPATQL
+1088 
-1101 CTTHPVQV
+1101 
-1109 PGFTVAKTADP
+1109 
-1120 VSGTNVAAGQTITY
+1120 
-1134 TVTGANTGNTTLDP
+1134 
-1148 VVLTDDLSKVLDNA
+1148 
-1162 ALVDGSLKATV
+1162 
-1173 DGVDATAPTLEGT
+1173 
-1186 TLSWTGAL
+1186 
-1194 EAGKSVVLTYQVKI
+1194 
-1208 NDGVAGGVLVNNKV
+1208 
-1222 TGTAKPPTG
+1222 
-1231 PEITPPP
+1231 
-1238 VTTEHPVV
+1238 
-1246 SPKIAVVKSSDPV
+1246 
-1259 SGSNVVAGQDIKYT
+1259 
-1273 LTFSNTGNGAGE
+1273 FSNTGNGAGE

-1303 LTADAPLAATMVGSD
+1303 LAADAPLVATMVGSD

-1367 CDPATQLCT
+1367 CDPVTQLCT

-1404 IKYTLTFSNTG
+1404 IKYTLSFSNTG

-1429 VVDKGALSGLTADA
+1429 VVDKGALSGLAADA
-1443 PLAATMVGS
+1443 PLVATMVGS
-1452 DGFSVTG
+1452 DDFSVTG

-1496 VDPPEVCDPATQLC
+1496 VDPPEVCDPVTQLC
-1510 TTHPVVSPKIA
+1510 TTHPV
-1521 VVKSSDPVSGSN
+1521 
-1533 VVAGQD
+1533 
-1539 IKYTLTFSNT
+1539 
-1549 GNGAGEVAHF
+1549 
-1559 DDLRGLLDDA
+1559 R
-1569 DLVAG
+1569 
-1574 SLSADAPLTAA
+1574 
-1585 MVGTDGFSVTGTLA
+1585 
-1599 AGESKTVTYT
+1599 
-1609 VTVKA
+1609 
-1614 DADRVAAN
+1614 
-1622 ADNTVLNFVVP
+1622 
-1633 GTTPP
+1633 
-1638 VDPPEVCDPAT
+1638 
-1649 QLCTTHPVVS
+1649 
-1659 PKIAVVKSSD
+1659 
-1669 PVSGSNVVAGQDI
+1669 
-1682 KYTLTFTNTGNG
+1682 
-1694 AGEVAYFDDLRGLLD
+1694 
-1709 DADLVAGSLSA
+1709 
-1720 DAPLAAAMVGTDGF
+1720 
-1734 SVTGTLA
+1734 
-1741 AGESKTVTY
+1741 
-1750 TVTVKADADRVAA
+1750 
-1763 NADNTVLNFV
+1763 
-1773 VPGTT
+1773 
-1778 PPVDPP
+1778 
-1784 EVCDPATQLCTT
+1784 
-1796 HPVQVPGFT
+1796 VPGFT
-1805 VAKTADPASGTNVAA
+1805 VAKA
-1820 GQTITYTVTGAN
+1820 
-1832 TGNTTL
+1832 
-1838 DPVVLTDD
+1838 
-1846 LSKVLDNAVLVD
+1846 
-1858 GSLKATVDGV
+1858 
-1868 DATAPTLE
+1868 
-1876 GTTLSWT
+1876 
-1883 GALEAGKSVV
+1883 
-1893 LTYQVK
+1893 
-1899 VNDGVAGGV
+1899 
-1908 LVNNKVTGTAK
+1908 
-1919 PPTGPEI
+1919 
-1926 TPPPVTTEHPVVSPK
+1926 
-1941 IAVVK
+1941 
-1946 SSDPVSGSNVVAGQ
+1946 
-1960 DIKYTLTF
+1960 
-1968 TNTGNGAGEVAHFD
+1968 
-1982 DLRGLLDDADLVA
+1982 
-1995 GSLTADA
+1995 
-2002 PLTAAMVGTD
+2002 
-2012 GFSVTGTLAA
+2012 
-2022 GETKTVTYTVTVKAD
+2022 
-2037 ADRVAA
+2037 
-2043 NADNTVLNFVV
+2043 
-2054 PGTTP
+2054 
-2059 PVDPPEVC
+2059 
-2067 DPATQLCTTHP
+2067 
-2078 VQVPGF
+2078 
-2084 TVAKTADPV
+2084 ADPV

-2131 DNAVLVD
+2131 DNATLVD

-2153 TLSGTTLSWT
+2153 TLSGTTLT
-2163 GALEAGKSVVLT
+2163 
-2175 YQVKVNDG
+2175 
-2183 VAGGVLVN
+2183 
-2191 NKVTGT
+2191 
-2197 AKPPTGPE
+2197 
-2205 ITPPPVT
+2205 
-2212 TEHPVKVPGF
+2212 
-2222 TVAKTADPVSGT
+2222 
-2234 NVAAGQTITYTVT
+2234 
-2247 GANTGNTT
+2247 
-2255 LDPVVLTDDLSKVLD
+2255 
-2270 NAALV
+2270 
-2275 AGSLKAT
+2275 
-2282 VDGAPAAVP
+2282 
-2291 TLSGTMLSWTGA
+2291 
-2303 LEAGKSVVLTYQ
+2303 
-2315 VKVNDGVAGGVLVNN
+2315 
-2330 KVAGTAKPPTGPEIT
+2330 
-2345 PPPVTTEHPVKVPGF
+2345 
-2360 TVAKTADPVS
+2360 
-2370 GTNVA
+2370 
-2375 AGQTITY
+2375 
-2382 TVTGANTGNTT
+2382 
-2393 LDPVVL
+2393 
-2399 TDDLSKVLDNAA
+2399 
-2411 LVDGSLKATV
+2411 
-2421 DGVDATAP
+2421 
-2429 TLEGTT
+2429 
-2435 LSWTGALEAG
+2435 WTGALEAG

-2491 PVKVPG
+2491 PV
-2497 FTVAKTADPVSGT
+2497 
-2510 NVAAGQTITYTVT
+2510 
-2523 GANTGNTTL
+2523 
-2532 DPVVLTD
+2532 
-2539 DLSKVL
+2539 
-2545 DNAALVDGSLKATV
+2545 
-2559 DGVDATAPTLEG
+2559 
-2571 TTLSWTGALEAGK
+2571 
-2584 SVVLTYQVKI
+2584 
-2594 NDGVAG
+2594 
-2600 GVLVNNKVTGT
+2600 
-2611 AKPPTGPE
+2611 
-2619 ITPPP
+2619 
-2624 VTTEHPVDGTPAIEV
+2624 DGTPAIEV
-2639 LKSSDPSTTNRVVGG
+2639 LKSSVPSTTNRVVGG

-2686 VMTKNPATTSTL
+2686 VMTKDPATTSTL

-2760 VPGDALCTEHPVDPP
+2760 VPGDALCTEHPIDPP
-2775 ETTTTVPPT
+2775 ETTTTVPP

-2810 TVATTTASATTAGDA
+2810 TVATTTASAITAGDA

-2838 ATTEET
+2838 TTTEET

-2865 PTTTPPVTTVPPTT
+2865 PTTTLPVTTVPPTT

-2934 PKPPTS
+2934 PKPS

>member
-491 GGLTAALDGAD
+491 GGLTAALDSAD

-893 TVDGAPATVPTLSGT
+893 TVDGAPATVPTL
-908 TLSWTGALEAGKS
+908 
-921 VVLTYQVKVNDGVA
+921 
-935 GGVLVNNKVTGTAKP
+935 
-950 PTGPEIT
+950 
-957 PPPVTTEHP
+957 
-966 VVSPKIAVVKSSDPV
+966 
-981 SGSNVVA
+981 
-988 GQDIKYTLTFS
+988 
-999 NAGNGAGE
+999 
-1007 VAYFDDLRQVVDK
+1007 
-1020 GALSGLT
+1020 
-1027 ADAPLA
+1027 
-1033 ATMVGTDGFSV
+1033 
-1044 TGTLAAGESK
+1044 
-1054 TVTYT
+1054 
-1059 VTVKADADR
+1059 
-1068 VAANADN
+1068 
-1075 TVLNFVVPGTTPP
+1075 
-1088 VDPPEVCDPATQL
+1088 
-1101 CTTHPVQV
+1101 
-1109 PGFTVAKTADP
+1109 
-1120 VSGTNVAAGQTITY
+1120 
-1134 TVTGANTGNTTLDP
+1134 
-1148 VVLTDDLSKVLDNA
+1148 
-1162 ALVDGSLKATV
+1162 
-1173 DGVDATAPTLEGT
+1173 EGT
-1186 TLSWTGAL
+1186 MLSWTGAL

-1273 LTFSNTGNGAGE
+1273 LTFTNTGNGAGE

-1404 IKYTLTFSNTG
+1404 IKYTLTFTNTG

-1443 PLAATMVGS
+1443 PLTATMVGS

-1510 TTHPVVSPKIA
+1510 TTHPV
-1521 VVKSSDPVSGSN
+1521 
-1533 VVAGQD
+1533 Q
-1539 IKYTLTFSNT
+1539 
-1549 GNGAGEVAHF
+1549 
-1559 DDLRGLLDDA
+1559 
-1569 DLVAG
+1569 
-1574 SLSADAPLTAA
+1574 
-1585 MVGTDGFSVTGTLA
+1585 
-1599 AGESKTVTYT
+1599 
-1609 VTVKA
+1609 
-1614 DADRVAAN
+1614 
-1622 ADNTVLNFVVP
+1622 
-1633 GTTPP
+1633 
-1638 VDPPEVCDPAT
+1638 
-1649 QLCTTHPVVS
+1649 
-1659 PKIAVVKSSD
+1659 
-1669 PVSGSNVVAGQDI
+1669 
-1682 KYTLTFTNTGNG
+1682 
-1694 AGEVAYFDDLRGLLD
+1694 
-1709 DADLVAGSLSA
+1709 
-1720 DAPLAAAMVGTDGF
+1720 
-1734 SVTGTLA
+1734 
-1741 AGESKTVTY
+1741 
-1750 TVTVKADADRVAA
+1750 
-1763 NADNTVLNFV
+1763 
-1773 VPGTT
+1773 
-1778 PPVDPP
+1778 
-1784 EVCDPATQLCTT
+1784 
-1796 HPVQVPGFT
+1796 
-1805 VAKTADPASGTNVAA
+1805 
-1820 GQTITYTVTGAN
+1820 
-1832 TGNTTL
+1832 
-1838 DPVVLTDD
+1838 
-1846 LSKVLDNAVLVD
+1846 
-1858 GSLKATVDGV
+1858 
-1868 DATAPTLE
+1868 
-1876 GTTLSWT
+1876 
-1883 GALEAGKSVV
+1883 
-1893 LTYQVK
+1893 
-1899 VNDGVAGGV
+1899 
-1908 LVNNKVTGTAK
+1908 
-1919 PPTGPEI
+1919 
-1926 TPPPVTTEHPVVSPK
+1926 
-1941 IAVVK
+1941 
-1946 SSDPVSGSNVVAGQ
+1946 
-1960 DIKYTLTF
+1960 
-1968 TNTGNGAGEVAHFD
+1968 
-1982 DLRGLLDDADLVA
+1982 
-1995 GSLTADA
+1995 
-2002 PLTAAMVGTD
+2002 
-2012 GFSVTGTLAA
+2012 
-2022 GETKTVTYTVTVKAD
+2022 
-2037 ADRVAA
+2037 
-2043 NADNTVLNFVV
+2043 
-2054 PGTTP
+2054 
-2059 PVDPPEVC
+2059 
-2067 DPATQLCTTHP
+2067 
-2078 VQVPGF
+2078 
-2084 TVAKTADPV
+2084 
-2093 SGTNVAAGQT
+2093 
-2103 ITYTVTGANTGNTT
+2103 
-2117 LDPVVLTDDLSKVL
+2117 
-2131 DNAVLVD
+2131 
-2138 GSLKATVDGVDGAAP
+2138 
-2153 TLSGTTLSWT
+2153 
-2163 GALEAGKSVVLT
+2163 
-2175 YQVKVNDG
+2175 
-2183 VAGGVLVN
+2183 
-2191 NKVTGT
+2191 
-2197 AKPPTGPE
+2197 
-2205 ITPPPVT
+2205 
-2212 TEHPVKVPGF
+2212 
-2222 TVAKTADPVSGT
+2222 
-2234 NVAAGQTITYTVT
+2234 
-2247 GANTGNTT
+2247 
-2255 LDPVVLTDDLSKVLD
+2255 
-2270 NAALV
+2270 
-2275 AGSLKAT
+2275 
-2282 VDGAPAAVP
+2282 
-2291 TLSGTMLSWTGA
+2291 
-2303 LEAGKSVVLTYQ
+2303 
-2315 VKVNDGVAGGVLVNN
+2315 
-2330 KVAGTAKPPTGPEIT
+2330 
-2345 PPPVTTEHPVKVPGF
+2345 VPGF

-2510 NVAAGQTITYTVT
+2510 NVAAGQTITYSVT

-2545 DNAALVDGSLKATV
+2545 DNAVLVDGSLKATV

-2600 GVLVNNKVTGT
+2600 GVLINNKVTGT

-2804 RMVPTT
+2804 RMVPAT

-2838 ATTEET
+2838 TTTEET

>member
-71 EQPAKGCAFSAP
+71 EQPPTGCAFSAP
-83 NTGPFSQNICWI
+83 NTGNLSQNICWI
-95 DMSALNEAAATSAAG
+95 DMSTFNQAAATSAAG
-110 QSMEIQLTEGYK
+110 QPMTVK
-122 INFKAFLTDSVA
+122 LTDIYSISFNAKLVNSIDGSTTKPHTGVA
-134 GKTHQGVEAKA
+134 AYPLPALQG
-145 LPTLSYSAL
+145 LSAL
-154 GTSAYTGV
+154 GDVAYSGLPSAV
-162 PSTIKPAIYQKS
+162 KPALYQTVPTMS
-174 SVNGQSGGTV
+174 GGNRVQSGGTV
-184 SLKNIVMTGPN
+184 KLDNIVMNGPN
-195 GTVYNYGLVAA
+195 GAVNNYGLVVA

-212 ANTSTDKEFLTFN
+212 PVAANNKEFLSFQ
-225 SDKPLRQIARTV
+225 SDKNFRLIDRTM
-237 GVDEPGYPG
+237 GVNTPGWPP
-246 IRACDGG
+246 IRACNGTVGGADG
-253 LTAMPATTVR
+253 LTGLGTTSVR
-263 CDSWNL
+263 CNSWWDNDL
-269 VNNQE
+269 SKN
-274 YSPGTLVVASTAPT
+274 YSPGTVVLAATAPT
-288 NFAATFG
+288 SFAGTFG
-295 NTVLATS
+295 NTTADTS
-302 RQGLA
+302 RQGVA
-307 FGVLLSKVKIDKD
+307 FGILLPRVKIDKE
-320 LTRVTPGDDF
+320 LTRVSPGDDF
-330 TIGMSTGHHA
+330 TIGTSTGTFADA
-340 NAGAAAATEI
+340 NAASGQVL
-350 KSTTT
+350 KSTDT
-355 GATDT
+355 GATAT
-360 TASTGWRTLLA
+360 TASTGWRMLLA

-395 TSWDCQVN
+395 TKWDCQVN
-403 GVTQALRVGDVAQ
+403 GVAKNLQAGGVAQ
-416 AALTPGDNVYCK
+416 TALAPGDNAYCK
-428 VKNTPVLVKKSSS
+428 IINTPVLVKKSSS

-537 PGTTTPPT
+537 PGTTTPPA

-625 AAVAA
+625 APATA
-630 PTLSGSILS
+630 PTLSGSTLS
-639 WSANLQAGKSVVLTY
+639 WSADLQAGKSVVLTY
-654 QVKVNAGVAAGT
+654 QVKVNDGVAAGT
-666 VLNNKVTGT
+666 VLNNKVTGI

-682 DITPP
+682 EITPP

-827 NHLVPGFTVAKTADP
+827 NHSVPGFTVAKTADP
-842 VSGTNVAAG
+842 APGTGVNAG

-864 KTTLD
+864 KTTLN

-881 DNAALVDGSLKA
+881 DNATLVDGSLKA
-893 TVDGAPATVPTLSGT
+893 TVDGAPAAVPTLS
-908 TLSWTGALEAGKS
+908 
-921 VVLTYQVKVNDGVA
+921 
-935 GGVLVNNKVTGTAKP
+935 
-950 PTGPEIT
+950 
-957 PPPVTTEHP
+957 
-966 VVSPKIAVVKSSDPV
+966 
-981 SGSNVVA
+981 
-988 GQDIKYTLTFS
+988 
-999 NAGNGAGE
+999 
-1007 VAYFDDLRQVVDK
+1007 
-1020 GALSGLT
+1020 
-1027 ADAPLA
+1027 
-1033 ATMVGTDGFSV
+1033 
-1044 TGTLAAGESK
+1044 
-1054 TVTYT
+1054 
-1059 VTVKADADR
+1059 
-1068 VAANADN
+1068 
-1075 TVLNFVVPGTTPP
+1075 
-1088 VDPPEVCDPATQL
+1088 
-1101 CTTHPVQV
+1101 
-1109 PGFTVAKTADP
+1109 
-1120 VSGTNVAAGQTITY
+1120 
-1134 TVTGANTGNTTLDP
+1134 
-1148 VVLTDDLSKVLDNA
+1148 
-1162 ALVDGSLKATV
+1162 
-1173 DGVDATAPTLEGT
+1173 GT

-1208 NDGVAGGVLVNNKV
+1208 NDGVAGGVLINNKV

-1303 LTADAPLAATMVGSD
+1303 LTADAPLAAAMVGSD

-1404 IKYTLTFSNTG
+1404 IKYTLTFTNTG

-1443 PLAATMVGS
+1443 PLAAAMVGS

-1510 TTHPVVSPKIA
+1510 TTHPVQIPGFTVAKTADPASGTNVAAGQTITYTVTGANTGNTTLDPVVLTDDLSKVLDNAALVDGSLKATVDGVDATAPTLSGTTLSWTGALEAGKSVVLTYQVKINDGVAGGVLVNNKVTGTAKPPTGPEITPPPVTTEHPVVSPKIA

-1649 QLCTTHPVVS
+1649 QLCTTHPV
-1659 PKIAVVKSSD
+1659 
-1669 PVSGSNVVAGQDI
+1669 
-1682 KYTLTFTNTGNG
+1682 
-1694 AGEVAYFDDLRGLLD
+1694 
-1709 DADLVAGSLSA
+1709 
-1720 DAPLAAAMVGTDGF
+1720 
-1734 SVTGTLA
+1734 
-1741 AGESKTVTY
+1741 
-1750 TVTVKADADRVAA
+1750 
-1763 NADNTVLNFV
+1763 
-1773 VPGTT
+1773 
-1778 PPVDPP
+1778 
-1784 EVCDPATQLCTT
+1784 
-1796 HPVQVPGFT
+1796 QVPGFT

-1846 LSKVLDNAVLVD
+1846 LSKVLDNAALVD

-1868 DATAPTLE
+1868 DATAPTIE

-1899 VNDGVAGGV
+1899 INDGVAGGV
-1908 LVNNKVTGTAK
+1908 LINNKVTGTAK
-1919 PPTGPEI
+1919 PPI
-1926 TPPPVTTEHPVVSPK
+1926 
-1941 IAVVK
+1941 
-1946 SSDPVSGSNVVAGQ
+1946 
-1960 DIKYTLTF
+1960 
-1968 TNTGNGAGEVAHFD
+1968 
-1982 DLRGLLDDADLVA
+1982 
-1995 GSLTADA
+1995 
-2002 PLTAAMVGTD
+2002 
-2012 GFSVTGTLAA
+2012 
-2022 GETKTVTYTVTVKAD
+2022 
-2037 ADRVAA
+2037 
-2043 NADNTVLNFVV
+2043 
-2054 PGTTP
+2054 
-2059 PVDPPEVC
+2059 
-2067 DPATQLCTTHP
+2067 
-2078 VQVPGF
+2078 
-2084 TVAKTADPV
+2084 
-2093 SGTNVAAGQT
+2093 
-2103 ITYTVTGANTGNTT
+2103 
-2117 LDPVVLTDDLSKVL
+2117 
-2131 DNAVLVD
+2131 
-2138 GSLKATVDGVDGAAP
+2138 
-2153 TLSGTTLSWT
+2153 
-2163 GALEAGKSVVLT
+2163 
-2175 YQVKVNDG
+2175 
-2183 VAGGVLVN
+2183 
-2191 NKVTGT
+2191 
-2197 AKPPTGPE
+2197 GPE

-2222 TVAKTADPVSGT
+2222 TVAKTADP
-2234 NVAAGQTITYTVT
+2234 A
-2247 GANTGNTT
+2247 
-2255 LDPVVLTDDLSKVLD
+2255 
-2270 NAALV
+2270 
-2275 AGSLKAT
+2275 
-2282 VDGAPAAVP
+2282 
-2291 TLSGTMLSWTGA
+2291 
-2303 LEAGKSVVLTYQ
+2303 
-2315 VKVNDGVAGGVLVNN
+2315 
-2330 KVAGTAKPPTGPEIT
+2330 
-2345 PPPVTTEHPVKVPGF
+2345 
-2360 TVAKTADPVS
+2360 S

-2465 INNKVTGTAK
+2465 I
-2475 PPTGPE
+2475 
-2481 ITPPPVTTEH
+2481 
-2491 PVKVPG
+2491 
-2497 FTVAKTADPVSGT
+2497 
-2510 NVAAGQTITYTVT
+2510 
-2523 GANTGNTTL
+2523 
-2532 DPVVLTD
+2532 
-2539 DLSKVL
+2539 
-2545 DNAALVDGSLKATV
+2545 
-2559 DGVDATAPTLEG
+2559 
-2571 TTLSWTGALEAGK
+2571 
-2584 SVVLTYQVKI
+2584 
-2594 NDGVAG
+2594 
-2600 GVLVNNKVTGT
+2600 NNKVTGT

>member
-71 EQPAKGCAFSAP
+71 EQPPTGCAFSAP
-83 NTGPFSQNICWI
+83 NTGNLSQNICWI
-95 DMSALNEAAATSAAG
+95 DMSTFNQAAATSAAG
-110 QSMEIQLTEGYK
+110 QPMTVK
-122 INFKAFLTDSVA
+122 LTDIYSISFNAKLVNSID
-134 GKTHQGVEAKA
+134 GSTTKPHTGVTARPLPAEAKF
-145 LPTLSYSAL
+145 SSL
-154 GTSAYTGV
+154 GTVAYTGV
-162 PSTIKPAIYQKS
+162 PNTVKPALYQT
-174 SVNGQSGGTV
+174 VPDMNGSTRVQSGGTV
-184 SLKNIVMTGPN
+184 KLDNIVMNGPN
-195 GTVYNYGLVAA
+195 GAVNNYGLVVA

-212 ANTSTDKEFLTFN
+212 PVAANNKEFLSFQ
-225 SDKPLRQIARTV
+225 SDKSFRQIDRTM
-237 GVDEPGYPG
+237 GIPGTAGWPP
-246 IRACDGG
+246 IRACNGTVGGADG
-253 LTAMPATTVR
+253 LTGLGTNSVR
-263 CDSWNL
+263 CDSWWDNDFSK
-269 VNNQE
+269 N
-274 YSPGTLVVASTAPT
+274 YSPGAVVLAATAPT
-288 NFAATFG
+288 SFAGTFG
-295 NTVLATS
+295 NTTDSTS
-302 RQGLA
+302 RQGVA
-307 FGVLLSKVKIDKD
+307 FGILLPRVKIDKE
-320 LTRVTPGDDF
+320 LTRVSPGDDF
-330 TIGMSTGHHA
+330 TIGTSTGTFADA
-340 NAGAAAATEI
+340 NAASGQVL
-350 KSTTT
+350 KTTDT

-360 TASTGWRTLLA
+360 TASTGWRMLLA

-395 TSWDCQVN
+395 TKWDCQVN
-403 GVTQALRVGDVAQ
+403 GVAKNLQAGGVAQ
-416 AALTPGDNVYCK
+416 TALAPGDNAYCK
-428 VKNTPVLVKKSSS
+428 IINTPVLVKKSSS

-491 GGLTAALDGAD
+491 GGLTAALNGTD

-864 KTTLD
+864 NTTLD

-893 TVDGAPATVPTLSGT
+893 TVDGAPATVPTLS
-908 TLSWTGALEAGKS
+908 
-921 VVLTYQVKVNDGVA
+921 
-935 GGVLVNNKVTGTAKP
+935 
-950 PTGPEIT
+950 
-957 PPPVTTEHP
+957 
-966 VVSPKIAVVKSSDPV
+966 
-981 SGSNVVA
+981 
-988 GQDIKYTLTFS
+988 
-999 NAGNGAGE
+999 
-1007 VAYFDDLRQVVDK
+1007 
-1020 GALSGLT
+1020 
-1027 ADAPLA
+1027 
-1033 ATMVGTDGFSV
+1033 
-1044 TGTLAAGESK
+1044 
-1054 TVTYT
+1054 
-1059 VTVKADADR
+1059 
-1068 VAANADN
+1068 
-1075 TVLNFVVPGTTPP
+1075 
-1088 VDPPEVCDPATQL
+1088 
-1101 CTTHPVQV
+1101 
-1109 PGFTVAKTADP
+1109 
-1120 VSGTNVAAGQTITY
+1120 
-1134 TVTGANTGNTTLDP
+1134 
-1148 VVLTDDLSKVLDNA
+1148 
-1162 ALVDGSLKATV
+1162 
-1173 DGVDATAPTLEGT
+1173 GT

-1303 LTADAPLAATMVGSD
+1303 LTADAPLAATMVGTD

-1376 THPVVSP
+1376 THPV
-1383 KIAVVKSSDPVSGSN
+1383 
-1398 VVAGQD
+1398 Q
-1404 IKYTLTFSNTG
+1404 
-1415 NGAGEVAYFDDLRQ
+1415 
-1429 VVDKGALSGLTADA
+1429 
-1443 PLAATMVGS
+1443 
-1452 DGFSVTG
+1452 
-1459 TLAAGET
+1459 
-1466 KTVTYS
+1466 
-1472 VKVNA
+1472 
-1477 DVVGGVF
+1477 
-1484 VNNFVVPGTTPP
+1484 
-1496 VDPPEVCDPATQLC
+1496 
-1510 TTHPVVSPKIA
+1510 
-1521 VVKSSDPVSGSN
+1521 
-1533 VVAGQD
+1533 
-1539 IKYTLTFSNT
+1539 
-1549 GNGAGEVAHF
+1549 
-1559 DDLRGLLDDA
+1559 
-1569 DLVAG
+1569 
-1574 SLSADAPLTAA
+1574 
-1585 MVGTDGFSVTGTLA
+1585 
-1599 AGESKTVTYT
+1599 
-1609 VTVKA
+1609 
-1614 DADRVAAN
+1614 
-1622 ADNTVLNFVVP
+1622 
-1633 GTTPP
+1633 
-1638 VDPPEVCDPAT
+1638 
-1649 QLCTTHPVVS
+1649 
-1659 PKIAVVKSSD
+1659 
-1669 PVSGSNVVAGQDI
+1669 
-1682 KYTLTFTNTGNG
+1682 
-1694 AGEVAYFDDLRGLLD
+1694 
-1709 DADLVAGSLSA
+1709 
-1720 DAPLAAAMVGTDGF
+1720 
-1734 SVTGTLA
+1734 
-1741 AGESKTVTY
+1741 
-1750 TVTVKADADRVAA
+1750 
-1763 NADNTVLNFV
+1763 
-1773 VPGTT
+1773 
-1778 PPVDPP
+1778 
-1784 EVCDPATQLCTT
+1784 
-1796 HPVQVPGFT
+1796 
-1805 VAKTADPASGTNVAA
+1805 
-1820 GQTITYTVTGAN
+1820 
-1832 TGNTTL
+1832 
-1838 DPVVLTDD
+1838 
-1846 LSKVLDNAVLVD
+1846 
-1858 GSLKATVDGV
+1858 
-1868 DATAPTLE
+1868 
-1876 GTTLSWT
+1876 
-1883 GALEAGKSVV
+1883 
-1893 LTYQVK
+1893 
-1899 VNDGVAGGV
+1899 
-1908 LVNNKVTGTAK
+1908 
-1919 PPTGPEI
+1919 
-1926 TPPPVTTEHPVVSPK
+1926 
-1941 IAVVK
+1941 
-1946 SSDPVSGSNVVAGQ
+1946 
-1960 DIKYTLTF
+1960 
-1968 TNTGNGAGEVAHFD
+1968 
-1982 DLRGLLDDADLVA
+1982 
-1995 GSLTADA
+1995 
-2002 PLTAAMVGTD
+2002 
-2012 GFSVTGTLAA
+2012 
-2022 GETKTVTYTVTVKAD
+2022 
-2037 ADRVAA
+2037 
-2043 NADNTVLNFVV
+2043 
-2054 PGTTP
+2054 
-2059 PVDPPEVC
+2059 
-2067 DPATQLCTTHP
+2067 
-2078 VQVPGF
+2078 
-2084 TVAKTADPV
+2084 
-2093 SGTNVAAGQT
+2093 
-2103 ITYTVTGANTGNTT
+2103 
-2117 LDPVVLTDDLSKVL
+2117 
-2131 DNAVLVD
+2131 
-2138 GSLKATVDGVDGAAP
+2138 
-2153 TLSGTTLSWT
+2153 
-2163 GALEAGKSVVLT
+2163 
-2175 YQVKVNDG
+2175 
-2183 VAGGVLVN
+2183 
-2191 NKVTGT
+2191 
-2197 AKPPTGPE
+2197 
-2205 ITPPPVT
+2205 
-2212 TEHPVKVPGF
+2212 
-2222 TVAKTADPVSGT
+2222 
-2234 NVAAGQTITYTVT
+2234 
-2247 GANTGNTT
+2247 
-2255 LDPVVLTDDLSKVLD
+2255 
-2270 NAALV
+2270 
-2275 AGSLKAT
+2275 
-2282 VDGAPAAVP
+2282 
-2291 TLSGTMLSWTGA
+2291 
-2303 LEAGKSVVLTYQ
+2303 
-2315 VKVNDGVAGGVLVNN
+2315 
-2330 KVAGTAKPPTGPEIT
+2330 
-2345 PPPVTTEHPVKVPGF
+2345 VPGF

-2455 INDGVAGGVL
+2455 V
-2465 INNKVTGTAK
+2465 
-2475 PPTGPE
+2475 
-2481 ITPPPVTTEH
+2481 
-2491 PVKVPG
+2491 
-2497 FTVAKTADPVSGT
+2497 
-2510 NVAAGQTITYTVT
+2510 
-2523 GANTGNTTL
+2523 
-2532 DPVVLTD
+2532 
-2539 DLSKVL
+2539 
-2545 DNAALVDGSLKATV
+2545 
-2559 DGVDATAPTLEG
+2559 
-2571 TTLSWTGALEAGK
+2571 
-2584 SVVLTYQVKI
+2584 

-2784 TTTTTPPV
+2784 TTTTPPV

-2825 DVTGTEESTTTEE
+2825 DGTGTEESTTTEE
-2838 ATTEET
+2838 TTTEET

>member
-1 MPNDIPP
+1 M
-8 TRSALFTAGLPPWVR
+8 R

-355 GATDT
+355 GASDT

-403 GVTQALRVGDVAQ
+403 GATQALRVGDVAQ

-491 GGLTAALDGAD
+491 GGLTAALDSAD

-864 KTTLD
+864 NTTLD

-908 TLSWTGALEAGKS
+908 
-921 VVLTYQVKVNDGVA
+921 
-935 GGVLVNNKVTGTAKP
+935 
-950 PTGPEIT
+950 
-957 PPPVTTEHP
+957 
-966 VVSPKIAVVKSSDPV
+966 
-981 SGSNVVA
+981 
-988 GQDIKYTLTFS
+988 
-999 NAGNGAGE
+999 
-1007 VAYFDDLRQVVDK
+1007 
-1020 GALSGLT
+1020 
-1027 ADAPLA
+1027 
-1033 ATMVGTDGFSV
+1033 M
-1044 TGTLAAGESK
+1044 
-1054 TVTYT
+1054 
-1059 VTVKADADR
+1059 
-1068 VAANADN
+1068 
-1075 TVLNFVVPGTTPP
+1075 
-1088 VDPPEVCDPATQL
+1088 
-1101 CTTHPVQV
+1101 
-1109 PGFTVAKTADP
+1109 
-1120 VSGTNVAAGQTITY
+1120 
-1134 TVTGANTGNTTLDP
+1134 
-1148 VVLTDDLSKVLDNA
+1148 
-1162 ALVDGSLKATV
+1162 
-1173 DGVDATAPTLEGT
+1173 
-1186 TLSWTGAL
+1186 
-1194 EAGKSVVLTYQVKI
+1194 
-1208 NDGVAGGVLVNNKV
+1208 
-1222 TGTAKPPTG
+1222 
-1231 PEITPPP
+1231 
-1238 VTTEHPVV
+1238 
-1246 SPKIAVVKSSDPV
+1246 
-1259 SGSNVVAGQDIKYT
+1259 
-1273 LTFSNTGNGAGE
+1273 
-1285 VAYFDDLRQV
+1285 
-1295 VDKGALSG
+1295 
-1303 LTADAPLAATMVGSD
+1303 
-1318 GFSVT
+1318 
-1323 GTLAAGETKTVTY
+1323 
-1336 SVKVNADVV
+1336 
-1345 GGVFVNNF
+1345 
-1353 VVPGTTPPVDPPEV
+1353 
-1367 CDPATQLCT
+1367 
-1376 THPVVSP
+1376 
-1383 KIAVVKSSDPVSGSN
+1383 
-1398 VVAGQD
+1398 
-1404 IKYTLTFSNTG
+1404 
-1415 NGAGEVAYFDDLRQ
+1415 
-1429 VVDKGALSGLTADA
+1429 
-1443 PLAATMVGS
+1443 
-1452 DGFSVTG
+1452 
-1459 TLAAGET
+1459 
-1466 KTVTYS
+1466 
-1472 VKVNA
+1472 
-1477 DVVGGVF
+1477 
-1484 VNNFVVPGTTPP
+1484 
-1496 VDPPEVCDPATQLC
+1496 
-1510 TTHPVVSPKIA
+1510 
-1521 VVKSSDPVSGSN
+1521 
-1533 VVAGQD
+1533 
-1539 IKYTLTFSNT
+1539 
-1549 GNGAGEVAHF
+1549 
-1559 DDLRGLLDDA
+1559 
-1569 DLVAG
+1569 
-1574 SLSADAPLTAA
+1574 
-1585 MVGTDGFSVTGTLA
+1585 
-1599 AGESKTVTYT
+1599 
-1609 VTVKA
+1609 
-1614 DADRVAAN
+1614 
-1622 ADNTVLNFVVP
+1622 
-1633 GTTPP
+1633 
-1638 VDPPEVCDPAT
+1638 
-1649 QLCTTHPVVS
+1649 
-1659 PKIAVVKSSD
+1659 
-1669 PVSGSNVVAGQDI
+1669 
-1682 KYTLTFTNTGNG
+1682 
-1694 AGEVAYFDDLRGLLD
+1694 
-1709 DADLVAGSLSA
+1709 
-1720 DAPLAAAMVGTDGF
+1720 
-1734 SVTGTLA
+1734 
-1741 AGESKTVTY
+1741 
-1750 TVTVKADADRVAA
+1750 
-1763 NADNTVLNFV
+1763 
-1773 VPGTT
+1773 
-1778 PPVDPP
+1778 
-1784 EVCDPATQLCTT
+1784 
-1796 HPVQVPGFT
+1796 
-1805 VAKTADPASGTNVAA
+1805 
-1820 GQTITYTVTGAN
+1820 
-1832 TGNTTL
+1832 
-1838 DPVVLTDD
+1838 
-1846 LSKVLDNAVLVD
+1846 
-1858 GSLKATVDGV
+1858 
-1868 DATAPTLE
+1868 
-1876 GTTLSWT
+1876 
-1883 GALEAGKSVV
+1883 
-1893 LTYQVK
+1893 
-1899 VNDGVAGGV
+1899 
-1908 LVNNKVTGTAK
+1908 
-1919 PPTGPEI
+1919 
-1926 TPPPVTTEHPVVSPK
+1926 
-1941 IAVVK
+1941 
-1946 SSDPVSGSNVVAGQ
+1946 
-1960 DIKYTLTF
+1960 
-1968 TNTGNGAGEVAHFD
+1968 
-1982 DLRGLLDDADLVA
+1982 
-1995 GSLTADA
+1995 
-2002 PLTAAMVGTD
+2002 
-2012 GFSVTGTLAA
+2012 
-2022 GETKTVTYTVTVKAD
+2022 
-2037 ADRVAA
+2037 
-2043 NADNTVLNFVV
+2043 
-2054 PGTTP
+2054 
-2059 PVDPPEVC
+2059 
-2067 DPATQLCTTHP
+2067 
-2078 VQVPGF
+2078 
-2084 TVAKTADPV
+2084 
-2093 SGTNVAAGQT
+2093 
-2103 ITYTVTGANTGNTT
+2103 
-2117 LDPVVLTDDLSKVL
+2117 
-2131 DNAVLVD
+2131 
-2138 GSLKATVDGVDGAAP
+2138 
-2153 TLSGTTLSWT
+2153 
-2163 GALEAGKSVVLT
+2163 
-2175 YQVKVNDG
+2175 
-2183 VAGGVLVN
+2183 
-2191 NKVTGT
+2191 
-2197 AKPPTGPE
+2197 
-2205 ITPPPVT
+2205 
-2212 TEHPVKVPGF
+2212 
-2222 TVAKTADPVSGT
+2222 
-2234 NVAAGQTITYTVT
+2234 
-2247 GANTGNTT
+2247 
-2255 LDPVVLTDDLSKVLD
+2255 
-2270 NAALV
+2270 
-2275 AGSLKAT
+2275 
-2282 VDGAPAAVP
+2282 
-2291 TLSGTMLSWTGA
+2291 
-2303 LEAGKSVVLTYQ
+2303 
-2315 VKVNDGVAGGVLVNN
+2315 
-2330 KVAGTAKPPTGPEIT
+2330 
-2345 PPPVTTEHPVKVPGF
+2345 
-2360 TVAKTADPVS
+2360 
-2370 GTNVA
+2370 
-2375 AGQTITY
+2375 
-2382 TVTGANTGNTT
+2382 
-2393 LDPVVL
+2393 
-2399 TDDLSKVLDNAA
+2399 
-2411 LVDGSLKATV
+2411 
-2421 DGVDATAP
+2421 
-2429 TLEGTT
+2429 

-2465 INNKVTGTAK
+2465 I
-2475 PPTGPE
+2475 
-2481 ITPPPVTTEH
+2481 
-2491 PVKVPG
+2491 
-2497 FTVAKTADPVSGT
+2497 
-2510 NVAAGQTITYTVT
+2510 
-2523 GANTGNTTL
+2523 
-2532 DPVVLTD
+2532 
-2539 DLSKVL
+2539 
-2545 DNAALVDGSLKATV
+2545 
-2559 DGVDATAPTLEG
+2559 
-2571 TTLSWTGALEAGK
+2571 
-2584 SVVLTYQVKI
+2584 
-2594 NDGVAG
+2594 
-2600 GVLVNNKVTGT
+2600 NNKVTGT

-2784 TTTTTPPV
+2784 TTTTPPV

-2838 ATTEET
+2838 TTTEET

>member
-8 TRSALFTAGLPPWVR
+8 TRSAIFTAGLPPWVR

-29 TAIAMILGL
+29 TAIAMILGI
-38 SGATAVAASAQP
+38 SGATAVVASAQP

-57 VQAQTPAR
+57 VQAQAPAR

-83 NTGPFSQNICWI
+83 GTGPFSQNICWI
-95 DMSALNEAAATSAAG
+95 DMSTLDAATAASAAG
-110 QSMEIQLTEGYK
+110 QSMEIQLTDGYK

-134 GKTHQGVEAKA
+134 GKNHQGIETKA
-145 LPTLSYSAL
+145 FPTLHYAAL

-162 PSTIKPAIYQKS
+162 PTTIKPAIYQTS
-174 SVNGQSGGTV
+174 ATAGQSGGTV

-195 GTVYNYGLVAA
+195 GAVNNYGLVAA

-212 ANTSTDKEFLTFN
+212 ANINTTNDREFLTFN

-237 GVDEPGYPG
+237 GDDSDPAYPG

-253 LTAMPATTVR
+253 LTGMPANTVR
-263 CDSWNL
+263 CDSWNN
-269 VNNQE
+269 VNGQGRT
-274 YSPGTLVVASTAPT
+274 PGTLVVASTAPT
-288 NFAATFG
+288 SFAATFG
-295 NTVLATS
+295 NTVQATS

-340 NAGAAAATEI
+340 DAGAAAATEI

-441 PPTGETVNIGQTITY
+441 PPTGETVNIGQSITY

-465 APATIDYTDFLA
+465 APATIDYTDYLA

-491 GGLTAALDGAD
+491 GGLTAALNGAD

-558 MPGFTVAKTAVPATG
+558 MPGFTLTKTADPVSG

-586 TGANTGKTA
+586 TGANTGRTA
-595 LTPATIKDDLS
+595 LTPATITDDLS

-612 AVVPGSLKATVDG
+612 AVVPGSLKATIDG
-625 AAVAA
+625 APVAA
-630 PTLSGSILS
+630 PTLSGSTLS
-639 WSANLQAGKSVVLTY
+639 WSANLPAGKSVVLTY

-687 TVETNH
+687 PVETNH
-693 SVPGFKLEK
+693 SVPGFTLAK

-733 PVKINDDLGAVLNN
+733 PVQINDDLGAVLNN

-756 ATVDGAPAADP
+756 ATIDGASVAVP
-767 TLSGTTLSWTGF
+767 TLSGTTLSWTGV

-815 TGPEIT
+815 TGPDIT
-821 PPSVET
+821 PPPVET
-827 NHLVPGFTVAKTADP
+827 NHSVPGFTVAKTADP
-842 VSGTNVAAG
+842 ASGTGVNAG
-851 QTITYTVTGANTG
+851 QTITYTVTGTNTG
-864 KTTLD
+864 KTTLN

-881 DNAALVDGSLKA
+881 DNATLVDGSLKA
-893 TVDGAPATVPTLSGT
+893 TVDGAAAAAPTLSGT
-908 TLSWTGALEAGKS
+908 ALSWTGVLEAGKS
-921 VVLTYQVKVNDGVA
+921 VVLTYQVKVNAGVA
-935 GGVLVNNKVTGTAKP
+935 GGTLINNKVTGTAKP

-966 VVSPKIAVVKSSDPV
+966 VLSPKIAVVKSSDPV

-988 GQDIKYTLTFS
+988 GQDIKYTLS
-999 NAGNGAGE
+999 
-1007 VAYFDDLRQVVDK
+1007 
-1020 GALSGLT
+1020 
-1027 ADAPLA
+1027 
-1033 ATMVGTDGFSV
+1033 
-1044 TGTLAAGESK
+1044 
-1054 TVTYT
+1054 
-1059 VTVKADADR
+1059 
-1068 VAANADN
+1068 
-1075 TVLNFVVPGTTPP
+1075 
-1088 VDPPEVCDPATQL
+1088 
-1101 CTTHPVQV
+1101 
-1109 PGFTVAKTADP
+1109 
-1120 VSGTNVAAGQTITY
+1120 
-1134 TVTGANTGNTTLDP
+1134 
-1148 VVLTDDLSKVLDNA
+1148 
-1162 ALVDGSLKATV
+1162 
-1173 DGVDATAPTLEGT
+1173 
-1186 TLSWTGAL
+1186 
-1194 EAGKSVVLTYQVKI
+1194 
-1208 NDGVAGGVLVNNKV
+1208 
-1222 TGTAKPPTG
+1222 
-1231 PEITPPP
+1231 
-1238 VTTEHPVV
+1238 
-1246 SPKIAVVKSSDPV
+1246 
-1259 SGSNVVAGQDIKYT
+1259 
-1273 LTFSNTGNGAGE
+1273 FSNTGNGAGE

-1303 LTADAPLAATMVGSD
+1303 LAADAPLVATMVGSD

-1323 GTLAAGETKTVTY
+1323 GTLAAGESKTVTY

-1367 CDPATQLCT
+1367 CDPVTQLCT

-1404 IKYTLTFSNTG
+1404 IKYTLSFSNTG

-1429 VVDKGALSGLTADA
+1429 VVDKGALSGLAADA
-1443 PLAATMVGS
+1443 PLVATMVGT

-1459 TLAAGET
+1459 TLAAGES

-1496 VDPPEVCDPATQLC
+1496 VDPPEVCDPVTQLC

-1539 IKYTLTFSNT
+1539 IKYTLSFSNT
-1549 GNGAGEVAHF
+1549 GNGAGEVAYFDDLRQVVDKGAVSGLAADAPLVATMVGTDGFSVTGTLAAGESKTVTYSVKVNADVVGGVFVNNFVVPGTTPPVDPPEVCDPVTQLCTTHPVKVPGFTVAKAADPASGTNVAAGQTITYTVTGSNTGNTTLDPVVLTDDLSKVLDNATLVDGSLKATVDGVDGTAPTLSGTTLTWTGGLEAGKSVVLTYQVKVNAGVAGGTLINNKVTGTAKPPTGPEITPPPVTTEHPVKVPGFTVAKAADPVSGTNVAAGQTITYTVTGSNTGNTTLDPVVLTDDLSKVLDNATLVDGSLKASVDGVDGAAPTLSGTTLTWTGGLEAGKSVVLTYQVKVNAGVAGGTLINNKVTGTAKPPTGPEITPPPVTTEHPVLSPKIAVVKSSDPVSGSNVVAGQDIKYTLTFTNTGNGTGEVAHF

-1649 QLCTTHPVVS
+1649 QLCTTHPV
-1659 PKIAVVKSSD
+1659 K
-1669 PVSGSNVVAGQDI
+1669 
-1682 KYTLTFTNTGNG
+1682 
-1694 AGEVAYFDDLRGLLD
+1694 
-1709 DADLVAGSLSA
+1709 
-1720 DAPLAAAMVGTDGF
+1720 
-1734 SVTGTLA
+1734 
-1741 AGESKTVTY
+1741 
-1750 TVTVKADADRVAA
+1750 
-1763 NADNTVLNFV
+1763 
-1773 VPGTT
+1773 
-1778 PPVDPP
+1778 
-1784 EVCDPATQLCTT
+1784 
-1796 HPVQVPGFT
+1796 VPGFT
-1805 VAKTADPASGTNVAA
+1805 VAKAADPASGTNVAA
-1820 GQTITYTVTGAN
+1820 GQTITYTVTGSN

-1846 LSKVLDNAVLVD
+1846 LSKVLDNA
-1858 GSLKATVDGV
+1858 T
-1868 DATAPTLE
+1868 
-1876 GTTLSWT
+1876 
-1883 GALEAGKSVV
+1883 
-1893 LTYQVK
+1893 
-1899 VNDGVAGGV
+1899 
-1908 LVNNKVTGTAK
+1908 
-1919 PPTGPEI
+1919 
-1926 TPPPVTTEHPVVSPK
+1926 
-1941 IAVVK
+1941 
-1946 SSDPVSGSNVVAGQ
+1946 
-1960 DIKYTLTF
+1960 
-1968 TNTGNGAGEVAHFD
+1968 
-1982 DLRGLLDDADLVA
+1982 
-1995 GSLTADA
+1995 
-2002 PLTAAMVGTD
+2002 
-2012 GFSVTGTLAA
+2012 
-2022 GETKTVTYTVTVKAD
+2022 
-2037 ADRVAA
+2037 
-2043 NADNTVLNFVV
+2043 
-2054 PGTTP
+2054 
-2059 PVDPPEVC
+2059 
-2067 DPATQLCTTHP
+2067 
-2078 VQVPGF
+2078 
-2084 TVAKTADPV
+2084 
-2093 SGTNVAAGQT
+2093 
-2103 ITYTVTGANTGNTT
+2103 
-2117 LDPVVLTDDLSKVL
+2117 
-2131 DNAVLVD
+2131 LVD
-2138 GSLKATVDGVDGAAP
+2138 GSLKATVDGVDGTAP

-2163 GALEAGKSVVLT
+2163 GV
-2175 YQVKVNDG
+2175 
-2183 VAGGVLVN
+2183 
-2191 NKVTGT
+2191 
-2197 AKPPTGPE
+2197 
-2205 ITPPPVT
+2205 
-2212 TEHPVKVPGF
+2212 
-2222 TVAKTADPVSGT
+2222 
-2234 NVAAGQTITYTVT
+2234 
-2247 GANTGNTT
+2247 
-2255 LDPVVLTDDLSKVLD
+2255 
-2270 NAALV
+2270 
-2275 AGSLKAT
+2275 
-2282 VDGAPAAVP
+2282 
-2291 TLSGTMLSWTGA
+2291 
-2303 LEAGKSVVLTYQ
+2303 
-2315 VKVNDGVAGGVLVNN
+2315 
-2330 KVAGTAKPPTGPEIT
+2330 
-2345 PPPVTTEHPVKVPGF
+2345 
-2360 TVAKTADPVS
+2360 
-2370 GTNVA
+2370 
-2375 AGQTITY
+2375 
-2382 TVTGANTGNTT
+2382 
-2393 LDPVVL
+2393 
-2399 TDDLSKVLDNAA
+2399 
-2411 LVDGSLKATV
+2411 
-2421 DGVDATAP
+2421 
-2429 TLEGTT
+2429 
-2435 LSWTGALEAG
+2435 LEAG

-2455 INDGVAGGVL
+2455 INDGVAGGTL
-2465 INNKVTGTAK
+2465 I
-2475 PPTGPE
+2475 
-2481 ITPPPVTTEH
+2481 
-2491 PVKVPG
+2491 
-2497 FTVAKTADPVSGT
+2497 
-2510 NVAAGQTITYTVT
+2510 
-2523 GANTGNTTL
+2523 
-2532 DPVVLTD
+2532 
-2539 DLSKVL
+2539 
-2545 DNAALVDGSLKATV
+2545 
-2559 DGVDATAPTLEG
+2559 
-2571 TTLSWTGALEAGK
+2571 
-2584 SVVLTYQVKI
+2584 
-2594 NDGVAG
+2594 
-2600 GVLVNNKVTGT
+2600 NNKVTGT

-2639 LKSSDPSTTNRVVGG
+2639 LKSSVPSTTNRVVGG

-2667 TADGEI
+2667 TADGEV

-2686 VMTKNPATTSTL
+2686 VMTKDPATTSTL

-2717 ESATVTYTVKVNPEI
+2717 ETATVTYTVKVNPEI

-2760 VPGDALCTEHPVDPP
+2760 VPGDALCTEHPIDPP
-2775 ETTTTVPPT
+2775 ETTTTVPP

-2810 TVATTTASATTAGDA
+2810 TVATTAASAITAGDA
-2825 DVTGTEESTTTEE
+2825 DVTGTEESTTAEE
-2838 ATTEET
+2838 TTTEET

-2879 TVPNTTVPVTPTIII
+2879 TVPTTTVPVTPTIII

-2934 PKPPTS
+2934 PKPS

>member
-8 TRSALFTAGLPPWVR
+8 TRSAIFTAGLPPWVR

-29 TAIAMILGL
+29 TAIAMILGI
-38 SGATAVAASAQP
+38 SGATAVVASAQP

-57 VQAQTPAR
+57 VQAQAPAR

-83 NTGPFSQNICWI
+83 GTGPFSQNICWI
-95 DMSALNEAAATSAAG
+95 DMSTLDAATAASAAG
-110 QSMEIQLTEGYK
+110 QSMEIQLTDGYK

-134 GKTHQGVEAKA
+134 GKTHQGIETKA
-145 LPTLSYSAL
+145 FPTLHYAAL

-162 PSTIKPAIYQKS
+162 PTTIKPAIYQTS
-174 SVNGQSGGTV
+174 ATAGQSGGTV

-195 GTVYNYGLVAA
+195 GAVNNYGLVAA

-212 ANTSTDKEFLTFN
+212 ANINTTNDREFLTFN

-237 GVDEPGYPG
+237 GDDSDPAYPG

-253 LTAMPATTVR
+253 LTGMPANTVR
-263 CDSWNL
+263 CDSWNN
-269 VNNQE
+269 VNGQGRT
-274 YSPGTLVVASTAPT
+274 PGTLVVASTAPT
-288 NFAATFG
+288 SFAATFG
-295 NTVLATS
+295 NTVQATS

-340 NAGAAAATEI
+340 DAGAAAATEI

-441 PPTGETVNIGQTITY
+441 PPTGETVNIGQSITY

-465 APATIDYTDFLA
+465 APATIDYTDYLA

-491 GGLTAALDGAD
+491 GGLTAALNGAD

-558 MPGFTVAKTAVPATG
+558 MPGFTLTKTADPVSG

-586 TGANTGKTA
+586 TGANTGRTA
-595 LTPATIKDDLS
+595 LTPATITDDLS

-612 AVVPGSLKATVDG
+612 AVVPGSLKATIDG
-625 AAVAA
+625 APVAA
-630 PTLSGSILS
+630 PTLSGSTLS
-639 WSANLQAGKSVVLTY
+639 WSANLPAGKSVVLTY

-687 TVETNH
+687 PVETNH
-693 SVPGFKLEK
+693 SVPGFTLAK

-733 PVKINDDLGAVLNN
+733 PVQINDDLGAVLNN

-756 ATVDGAPAADP
+756 ATIDGASVAVP
-767 TLSGTTLSWTGF
+767 TLSGTTLSWTGV

-815 TGPEIT
+815 TGPDIT
-821 PPSVET
+821 PPPVET
-827 NHLVPGFTVAKTADP
+827 NHSVPGFTVAKTADP
-842 VSGTNVAAG
+842 ASGTGVNAGQTITYTVTGTNTGKTTLNPVVLTDDLSKVLDNATLVDGSLKATVDGAAAAAPTLSGTALSWTGVLEPGKSVVLTYQVKINDGVAGGVLINNKVTGTAKPPTGPEITPPPVTTEHPVLSPKIAVVKSSDPVSGSNVVAGQDIKYTLSFTNTGNGAGEVAYFDDLRQVVDKGALSGLAADAPLVATMVGSDGFSVTGTLAAGETKTVTYSVKVNADVVGGVFVNNFVVPGTTPPVDPPEVCDPATQLCTTHPVKVPGFTVAKAADPASGTNVAAG

-864 KTTLD
+864 NTTLD

-881 DNAALVDGSLKA
+881 DNATLVDGSLKA
-893 TVDGAPATVPTLSGT
+893 TVDGVDGAAPTLSGT
-908 TLSWTGALEAGKS
+908 TLTWTGALEAGKS
-921 VVLTYQVKVNDGVA
+921 VVLTYQVKVNAGVA
-935 GGVLVNNKVTGTAKP
+935 GGTLINNKVTGTAKP

-988 GQDIKYTLTFS
+988 GQDIKYTLTF
-999 NAGNGAGE
+999 
-1007 VAYFDDLRQVVDK
+1007 
-1020 GALSGLT
+1020 T
-1027 ADAPLA
+1027 
-1033 ATMVGTDGFSV
+1033 
-1044 TGTLAAGESK
+1044 
-1054 TVTYT
+1054 
-1059 VTVKADADR
+1059 
-1068 VAANADN
+1068 
-1075 TVLNFVVPGTTPP
+1075 
-1088 VDPPEVCDPATQL
+1088 
-1101 CTTHPVQV
+1101 
-1109 PGFTVAKTADP
+1109 
-1120 VSGTNVAAGQTITY
+1120 
-1134 TVTGANTGNTTLDP
+1134 
-1148 VVLTDDLSKVLDNA
+1148 
-1162 ALVDGSLKATV
+1162 
-1173 DGVDATAPTLEGT
+1173 
-1186 TLSWTGAL
+1186 
-1194 EAGKSVVLTYQVKI
+1194 
-1208 NDGVAGGVLVNNKV
+1208 
-1222 TGTAKPPTG
+1222 
-1231 PEITPPP
+1231 
-1238 VTTEHPVV
+1238 
-1246 SPKIAVVKSSDPV
+1246 
-1259 SGSNVVAGQDIKYT
+1259 
-1273 LTFSNTGNGAGE
+1273 NTGNGAGE

-1303 LTADAPLAATMVGSD
+1303 LAADAPLVATMVGSD

-1404 IKYTLTFSNTG
+1404 IKYTLSFTNTG

-1429 VVDKGALSGLTADA
+1429 VVDKGALSGLAADA
-1443 PLAATMVGS
+1443 PLVATMVGS

-1510 TTHPVVSPKIA
+1510 TTHPVK
-1521 VVKSSDPVSGSN
+1521 
-1533 VVAGQD
+1533 
-1539 IKYTLTFSNT
+1539 
-1549 GNGAGEVAHF
+1549 
-1559 DDLRGLLDDA
+1559 
-1569 DLVAG
+1569 
-1574 SLSADAPLTAA
+1574 
-1585 MVGTDGFSVTGTLA
+1585 
-1599 AGESKTVTYT
+1599 
-1609 VTVKA
+1609 
-1614 DADRVAAN
+1614 
-1622 ADNTVLNFVVP
+1622 
-1633 GTTPP
+1633 
-1638 VDPPEVCDPAT
+1638 
-1649 QLCTTHPVVS
+1649 
-1659 PKIAVVKSSD
+1659 
-1669 PVSGSNVVAGQDI
+1669 
-1682 KYTLTFTNTGNG
+1682 
-1694 AGEVAYFDDLRGLLD
+1694 
-1709 DADLVAGSLSA
+1709 
-1720 DAPLAAAMVGTDGF
+1720 
-1734 SVTGTLA
+1734 
-1741 AGESKTVTY
+1741 
-1750 TVTVKADADRVAA
+1750 
-1763 NADNTVLNFV
+1763 
-1773 VPGTT
+1773 
-1778 PPVDPP
+1778 
-1784 EVCDPATQLCTT
+1784 
-1796 HPVQVPGFT
+1796 VPGFT
-1805 VAKTADPASGTNVAA
+1805 VAKAADPASGTNVAA

-1846 LSKVLDNAVLVD
+1846 LSKVLDNA
-1858 GSLKATVDGV
+1858 T
-1868 DATAPTLE
+1868 
-1876 GTTLSWT
+1876 
-1883 GALEAGKSVV
+1883 
-1893 LTYQVK
+1893 
-1899 VNDGVAGGV
+1899 
-1908 LVNNKVTGTAK
+1908 
-1919 PPTGPEI
+1919 
-1926 TPPPVTTEHPVVSPK
+1926 
-1941 IAVVK
+1941 
-1946 SSDPVSGSNVVAGQ
+1946 
-1960 DIKYTLTF
+1960 
-1968 TNTGNGAGEVAHFD
+1968 
-1982 DLRGLLDDADLVA
+1982 
-1995 GSLTADA
+1995 
-2002 PLTAAMVGTD
+2002 
-2012 GFSVTGTLAA
+2012 
-2022 GETKTVTYTVTVKAD
+2022 
-2037 ADRVAA
+2037 
-2043 NADNTVLNFVV
+2043 
-2054 PGTTP
+2054 
-2059 PVDPPEVC
+2059 
-2067 DPATQLCTTHP
+2067 
-2078 VQVPGF
+2078 
-2084 TVAKTADPV
+2084 
-2093 SGTNVAAGQT
+2093 
-2103 ITYTVTGANTGNTT
+2103 
-2117 LDPVVLTDDLSKVL
+2117 
-2131 DNAVLVD
+2131 LVD

-2153 TLSGTTLSWT
+2153 TLSGTTLTWT

-2175 YQVKVNDG
+2175 YQVKVNAG
-2183 VAGGVLVN
+2183 VAGG
-2191 NKVTGT
+2191 
-2197 AKPPTGPE
+2197 
-2205 ITPPPVT
+2205 
-2212 TEHPVKVPGF
+2212 
-2222 TVAKTADPVSGT
+2222 
-2234 NVAAGQTITYTVT
+2234 
-2247 GANTGNTT
+2247 T
-2255 LDPVVLTDDLSKVLD
+2255 L
-2270 NAALV
+2270 
-2275 AGSLKAT
+2275 
-2282 VDGAPAAVP
+2282 
-2291 TLSGTMLSWTGA
+2291 
-2303 LEAGKSVVLTYQ
+2303 
-2315 VKVNDGVAGGVLVNN
+2315 
-2330 KVAGTAKPPTGPEIT
+2330 I
-2345 PPPVTTEHPVKVPGF
+2345 
-2360 TVAKTADPVS
+2360 
-2370 GTNVA
+2370 
-2375 AGQTITY
+2375 
-2382 TVTGANTGNTT
+2382 
-2393 LDPVVL
+2393 
-2399 TDDLSKVLDNAA
+2399 
-2411 LVDGSLKATV
+2411 
-2421 DGVDATAP
+2421 
-2429 TLEGTT
+2429 
-2435 LSWTGALEAG
+2435 
-2445 KSVVLTYQVK
+2445 
-2455 INDGVAGGVL
+2455 
-2465 INNKVTGTAK
+2465 
-2475 PPTGPE
+2475 
-2481 ITPPPVTTEH
+2481 
-2491 PVKVPG
+2491 
-2497 FTVAKTADPVSGT
+2497 
-2510 NVAAGQTITYTVT
+2510 
-2523 GANTGNTTL
+2523 
-2532 DPVVLTD
+2532 
-2539 DLSKVL
+2539 
-2545 DNAALVDGSLKATV
+2545 
-2559 DGVDATAPTLEG
+2559 
-2571 TTLSWTGALEAGK
+2571 
-2584 SVVLTYQVKI
+2584 
-2594 NDGVAG
+2594 
-2600 GVLVNNKVTGT
+2600 NNKVTGT

-2639 LKSSDPSTTNRVVGG
+2639 LKSSVPSTTNRVVGG

-2667 TADGEI
+2667 TADGEV

-2686 VMTKNPATTSTL
+2686 VMTKDPATTSTL

-2717 ESATVTYTVKVNPEI
+2717 ETATVTYTVKVNPEI

-2760 VPGDALCTEHPVDPP
+2760 VPGDALCTEHPIDPP
-2775 ETTTTVPPT
+2775 ETTTTVPP

-2810 TVATTTASATTAGDA
+2810 TAATTTAGAITAGDA
-2825 DVTGTEESTTTEE
+2825 DVTGTEESTTAEE
-2838 ATTEET
+2838 TTTEET

-2934 PKPPTS
+2934 PKPS

>member
-586 TGANTGKTA
+586 TGANTGETA

-815 TGPEIT
+815 TGPDIT

-827 NHLVPGFTVAKTADP
+827 NHL
-842 VSGTNVAAG
+842 
-851 QTITYTVTGANTG
+851 
-864 KTTLD
+864 
-869 PVVLTDDLSKVL
+869 
-881 DNAALVDGSLKA
+881 
-893 TVDGAPATVPTLSGT
+893 
-908 TLSWTGALEAGKS
+908 
-921 VVLTYQVKVNDGVA
+921 
-935 GGVLVNNKVTGTAKP
+935 
-950 PTGPEIT
+950 
-957 PPPVTTEHP
+957 
-966 VVSPKIAVVKSSDPV
+966 
-981 SGSNVVA
+981 
-988 GQDIKYTLTFS
+988 
-999 NAGNGAGE
+999 
-1007 VAYFDDLRQVVDK
+1007 
-1020 GALSGLT
+1020 
-1027 ADAPLA
+1027 
-1033 ATMVGTDGFSV
+1033 
-1044 TGTLAAGESK
+1044 
-1054 TVTYT
+1054 
-1059 VTVKADADR
+1059 
-1068 VAANADN
+1068 
-1075 TVLNFVVPGTTPP
+1075 
-1088 VDPPEVCDPATQL
+1088 
-1101 CTTHPVQV
+1101 V

-1162 ALVDGSLKATV
+1162 TLVDGSLKATV
-1173 DGVDATAPTLEGT
+1173 DGAPATVPTLSGT

-1273 LTFSNTGNGAGE
+1273 LTFTNAGNGAGE
-1285 VAYFDDLRQV
+1285 VAY
-1295 VDKGALSG
+1295 
-1303 LTADAPLAATMVGSD
+1303 
-1318 GFSVT
+1318 
-1323 GTLAAGETKTVTY
+1323 
-1336 SVKVNADVV
+1336 
-1345 GGVFVNNF
+1345 
-1353 VVPGTTPPVDPPEV
+1353 
-1367 CDPATQLCT
+1367 
-1376 THPVVSP
+1376 
-1383 KIAVVKSSDPVSGSN
+1383 
-1398 VVAGQD
+1398 
-1404 IKYTLTFSNTG
+1404 
-1415 NGAGEVAYFDDLRQ
+1415 
-1429 VVDKGALSGLTADA
+1429 
-1443 PLAATMVGS
+1443 
-1452 DGFSVTG
+1452 
-1459 TLAAGET
+1459 
-1466 KTVTYS
+1466 
-1472 VKVNA
+1472 
-1477 DVVGGVF
+1477 
-1484 VNNFVVPGTTPP
+1484 
-1496 VDPPEVCDPATQLC
+1496 
-1510 TTHPVVSPKIA
+1510 
-1521 VVKSSDPVSGSN
+1521 
-1533 VVAGQD
+1533 
-1539 IKYTLTFSNT
+1539 
-1549 GNGAGEVAHF
+1549 F

-1599 AGESKTVTYT
+1599 AGETKTVTYT

-1694 AGEVAYFDDLRGLLD
+1694 AGEVAYFDDLRQVVDKGALSGLT
-1709 DADLVAGSLSA
+1709 A
-1720 DAPLAAAMVGTDGF
+1720 DAPLAAAMVGSDGF

-1750 TVTVKADADRVAA
+1750 SVKVNADVVGGVLVNNFVVPGTTPPVDPPEVCDPATQLCTTHPVVSPKIAVVKSSDPVSGSNVVAGQDIKYTLTFTNTGNGAGEVAYFDDLRQVVDKGALSGLTADAPLAAAMVGSDGFSVTGTLAAGETKTVTYSVKV
-1763 NADNTVLNFV
+1763 NADVVGGVLVNNFV

-1805 VAKTADPASGTNVAA
+1805 VAKTADPVSGTNVAA

-1846 LSKVLDNAVLVD
+1846 LSKVLDNAALVD

-1868 DATAPTLE
+1868 DGAAPTLE

-1968 TNTGNGAGEVAHFD
+1968 TNTGNGAGEVAYFD
-1982 DLRGLLDDADLVA
+1982 DLRQVVDKGALS
-1995 GSLTADA
+1995 GLTADA
-2002 PLTAAMVGTD
+2002 PLAAAMVGSD

-2022 GETKTVTYTVTVKAD
+2022 GESKTVTYSVK
-2037 ADRVAA
+2037 V
-2043 NADNTVLNFVV
+2043 NADVVGGVFVNNFVV

-2131 DNAVLVD
+2131 DNA
-2138 GSLKATVDGVDGAAP
+2138 
-2153 TLSGTTLSWT
+2153 
-2163 GALEAGKSVVLT
+2163 
-2175 YQVKVNDG
+2175 
-2183 VAGGVLVN
+2183 
-2191 NKVTGT
+2191 
-2197 AKPPTGPE
+2197 
-2205 ITPPPVT
+2205 
-2212 TEHPVKVPGF
+2212 
-2222 TVAKTADPVSGT
+2222 
-2234 NVAAGQTITYTVT
+2234 
-2247 GANTGNTT
+2247 
-2255 LDPVVLTDDLSKVLD
+2255 
-2270 NAALV
+2270 
-2275 AGSLKAT
+2275 
-2282 VDGAPAAVP
+2282 
-2291 TLSGTMLSWTGA
+2291 
-2303 LEAGKSVVLTYQ
+2303 
-2315 VKVNDGVAGGVLVNN
+2315 
-2330 KVAGTAKPPTGPEIT
+2330 
-2345 PPPVTTEHPVKVPGF
+2345 
-2360 TVAKTADPVS
+2360 
-2370 GTNVA
+2370 
-2375 AGQTITY
+2375 
-2382 TVTGANTGNTT
+2382 
-2393 LDPVVL
+2393 
-2399 TDDLSKVLDNAA
+2399 A

-2429 TLEGTT
+2429 TLSGTT

-2465 INNKVTGTAK
+2465 I
-2475 PPTGPE
+2475 
-2481 ITPPPVTTEH
+2481 
-2491 PVKVPG
+2491 
-2497 FTVAKTADPVSGT
+2497 
-2510 NVAAGQTITYTVT
+2510 
-2523 GANTGNTTL
+2523 
-2532 DPVVLTD
+2532 
-2539 DLSKVL
+2539 
-2545 DNAALVDGSLKATV
+2545 
-2559 DGVDATAPTLEG
+2559 
-2571 TTLSWTGALEAGK
+2571 
-2584 SVVLTYQVKI
+2584 
-2594 NDGVAG
+2594 
-2600 GVLVNNKVTGT
+2600 NNKVTGT

-2753 ENPPVDC
+2753 ANPPVDC

-2810 TVATTTASATTAGDA
+2810 TVATTTASATTTGDA

-2838 ATTEET
+2838 TTTEETTTEET

>member
-8 TRSALFTAGLPPWVR
+8 TRSAIFTAGLPPWVR

-29 TAIAMILGL
+29 TAIAMILGI
-38 SGATAVAASAQP
+38 SGATAVVASAQP

-57 VQAQTPAR
+57 VQAQAPAR

-83 NTGPFSQNICWI
+83 GTGPFSQNICWI
-95 DMSALNEAAATSAAG
+95 DMSTLDAATAASAAG
-110 QSMEIQLTEGYK
+110 QSMEIQLTDGYK

-134 GKTHQGVEAKA
+134 GKTHQGIETKA
-145 LPTLSYSAL
+145 FPTLHYAAL

-162 PSTIKPAIYQKS
+162 PTTIKPAIYQTS
-174 SVNGQSGGTV
+174 ATAGQSGGTV

-195 GTVYNYGLVAA
+195 GAVNNYGLVAA

-212 ANTSTDKEFLTFN
+212 ANINTTNDREFLTFN

-237 GVDEPGYPG
+237 GDDSDPAYPG

-253 LTAMPATTVR
+253 LTGMPANTVR
-263 CDSWNL
+263 CDSWNN
-269 VNNQE
+269 VNGQGRT
-274 YSPGTLVVASTAPT
+274 PGTLVVASTAPT
-288 NFAATFG
+288 SFAATFG
-295 NTVLATS
+295 NTVQATS

-340 NAGAAAATEI
+340 DAGAAAATEI

-441 PPTGETVNIGQTITY
+441 PPTGETVNIGQSITY

-465 APATIDYTDFLA
+465 APATIDYTDYLA

-491 GGLTAALDGAD
+491 GGLTAALNGAD

-558 MPGFTVAKTAVPATG
+558 MPGFTLTKTADPVSG

-586 TGANTGKTA
+586 TGANTGRTA
-595 LTPATIKDDLS
+595 LTPATITDDLS

-612 AVVPGSLKATVDG
+612 AVVPGSLKATIDG
-625 AAVAA
+625 APVAA
-630 PTLSGSILS
+630 PTLSGSTLS
-639 WSANLQAGKSVVLTY
+639 WSANLPAGKSVVLTY

-682 DITPP
+682 
-687 TVETNH
+687 
-693 SVPGFKLEK
+693 
-702 TADPISGS
+702 
-710 TVQAGESIKYTVT
+710 
-723 GTNTGKTKLD
+723 
-733 PVKINDDLGAVLNN
+733 
-747 AAVVPGSLK
+747 
-756 ATVDGAPAADP
+756 
-767 TLSGTTLSWTGF
+767 
-779 LEAGKSVVLTYEVKV
+779 
-794 NDGVAA
+794 
-800 GTVLNNKVTGTAKPP
+800 
-815 TGPEIT
+815 
-821 PPSVET
+821 
-827 NHLVPGFTVAKTADP
+827 
-842 VSGTNVAAG
+842 
-851 QTITYTVTGANTG
+851 
-864 KTTLD
+864 
-869 PVVLTDDLSKVL
+869 
-881 DNAALVDGSLKA
+881 
-893 TVDGAPATVPTLSGT
+893 
-908 TLSWTGALEAGKS
+908 
-921 VVLTYQVKVNDGVA
+921 
-935 GGVLVNNKVTGTAKP
+935 
-950 PTGPEIT
+950 EIT

-966 VVSPKIAVVKSSDPV
+966 VK
-981 SGSNVVA
+981 
-988 GQDIKYTLTFS
+988 
-999 NAGNGAGE
+999 
-1007 VAYFDDLRQVVDK
+1007 
-1020 GALSGLT
+1020 
-1027 ADAPLA
+1027 
-1033 ATMVGTDGFSV
+1033 
-1044 TGTLAAGESK
+1044 
-1054 TVTYT
+1054 
-1059 VTVKADADR
+1059 
-1068 VAANADN
+1068 
-1075 TVLNFVVPGTTPP
+1075 
-1088 VDPPEVCDPATQL
+1088 
-1101 CTTHPVQV
+1101 V
-1109 PGFTVAKTADP
+1109 PGFTVAKAADP
-1120 VSGTNVAAGQTITY
+1120 ASGTNVAAGQTITY

-1173 DGVDATAPTLEGT
+1173 DGVDGAAPSLAGT

-1208 NDGVAGGVLVNNKV
+1208 NDGVAGGTLINNKV

-1238 VTTEHPVV
+1238 VTTEHPV
-1246 SPKIAVVKSSDPV
+1246 
-1259 SGSNVVAGQDIKYT
+1259 
-1273 LTFSNTGNGAGE
+1273 L
-1285 VAYFDDLRQV
+1285 
-1295 VDKGALSG
+1295 
-1303 LTADAPLAATMVGSD
+1303 
-1318 GFSVT
+1318 
-1323 GTLAAGETKTVTY
+1323 
-1336 SVKVNADVV
+1336 
-1345 GGVFVNNF
+1345 
-1353 VVPGTTPPVDPPEV
+1353 
-1367 CDPATQLCT
+1367 
-1376 THPVVSP
+1376 
-1383 KIAVVKSSDPVSGSN
+1383 
-1398 VVAGQD
+1398 
-1404 IKYTLTFSNTG
+1404 
-1415 NGAGEVAYFDDLRQ
+1415 
-1429 VVDKGALSGLTADA
+1429 
-1443 PLAATMVGS
+1443 
-1452 DGFSVTG
+1452 
-1459 TLAAGET
+1459 
-1466 KTVTYS
+1466 
-1472 VKVNA
+1472 
-1477 DVVGGVF
+1477 
-1484 VNNFVVPGTTPP
+1484 
-1496 VDPPEVCDPATQLC
+1496 
-1510 TTHPVVSPKIA
+1510 
-1521 VVKSSDPVSGSN
+1521 
-1533 VVAGQD
+1533 
-1539 IKYTLTFSNT
+1539 
-1549 GNGAGEVAHF
+1549 
-1559 DDLRGLLDDA
+1559 
-1569 DLVAG
+1569 
-1574 SLSADAPLTAA
+1574 
-1585 MVGTDGFSVTGTLA
+1585 
-1599 AGESKTVTYT
+1599 
-1609 VTVKA
+1609 
-1614 DADRVAAN
+1614 
-1622 ADNTVLNFVVP
+1622 
-1633 GTTPP
+1633 
-1638 VDPPEVCDPAT
+1638 
-1649 QLCTTHPVVS
+1649 S

-1694 AGEVAYFDDLRGLLD
+1694 AGEVAYFDDLRQVVDKGALSGL
-1709 DADLVAGSLSA
+1709 AA
-1720 DAPLAAAMVGTDGF
+1720 DAPLVATMVGSDGF

-1741 AGESKTVTY
+1741 AGETKSVTY
-1750 TVTVKADADRVAA
+1750 SVKV
-1763 NADNTVLNFV
+1763 NADVVGGVFVNNFV

-1784 EVCDPATQLCTT
+1784 EVCDPVTQLCTT
-1796 HPVQVPGFT
+1796 HPVKVPGFT
-1805 VAKTADPASGTNVAA
+1805 VAKAADPASGTNVAA

-1846 LSKVLDNAVLVD
+1846 LSKVLDNAALVD

-1868 DATAPTLE
+1868 DGAAPSLA

-1899 VNDGVAGGV
+1899 INDGVAGGT
-1908 LVNNKVTGTAK
+1908 LINNKVTGTAK

-1926 TPPPVTTEHPVVSPK
+1926 TPPPVTTEHPVKVPGFTVAKAADPASGTNVAAGQTITYTVTGANTGNTTLDPVVLTDDLSKVLDNAALVDGSLKATVDGVDGAAPSLAGTTLSWTGALEAGKSVVLTYQVKINDGVAGGTLINNKVTGTAKPPTGPEITPPPVTTEHPVLSPK

-1995 GSLTADA
+1995 GSLSADA

-2012 GFSVTGTLAA
+2012 GFSVTGSLAA

-2078 VQVPGF
+2078 V
-2084 TVAKTADPV
+2084 
-2093 SGTNVAAGQT
+2093 
-2103 ITYTVTGANTGNTT
+2103 
-2117 LDPVVLTDDLSKVL
+2117 
-2131 DNAVLVD
+2131 
-2138 GSLKATVDGVDGAAP
+2138 
-2153 TLSGTTLSWT
+2153 
-2163 GALEAGKSVVLT
+2163 
-2175 YQVKVNDG
+2175 
-2183 VAGGVLVN
+2183 
-2191 NKVTGT
+2191 
-2197 AKPPTGPE
+2197 
-2205 ITPPPVT
+2205 
-2212 TEHPVKVPGF
+2212 KVPGF
-2222 TVAKTADPVSGT
+2222 TVAKAADP
-2234 NVAAGQTITYTVT
+2234 A
-2247 GANTGNTT
+2247 
-2255 LDPVVLTDDLSKVLD
+2255 
-2270 NAALV
+2270 
-2275 AGSLKAT
+2275 
-2282 VDGAPAAVP
+2282 
-2291 TLSGTMLSWTGA
+2291 
-2303 LEAGKSVVLTYQ
+2303 
-2315 VKVNDGVAGGVLVNN
+2315 
-2330 KVAGTAKPPTGPEIT
+2330 
-2345 PPPVTTEHPVKVPGF
+2345 
-2360 TVAKTADPVS
+2360 S

-2421 DGVDATAP
+2421 DGVDGAAP
-2429 TLEGTT
+2429 SLAGTT

-2455 INDGVAGGVL
+2455 INDGVAGGTL
-2465 INNKVTGTAK
+2465 I
-2475 PPTGPE
+2475 
-2481 ITPPPVTTEH
+2481 
-2491 PVKVPG
+2491 
-2497 FTVAKTADPVSGT
+2497 
-2510 NVAAGQTITYTVT
+2510 
-2523 GANTGNTTL
+2523 
-2532 DPVVLTD
+2532 
-2539 DLSKVL
+2539 
-2545 DNAALVDGSLKATV
+2545 
-2559 DGVDATAPTLEG
+2559 
-2571 TTLSWTGALEAGK
+2571 
-2584 SVVLTYQVKI
+2584 
-2594 NDGVAG
+2594 
-2600 GVLVNNKVTGT
+2600 NNKVTGT

-2639 LKSSDPSTTNRVVGG
+2639 LKSSVPSTTNRVVGG

-2686 VMTKNPATTSTL
+2686 VMTKDPATTSTL

-2717 ESATVTYTVKVNPEI
+2717 ETATVTYTVKVNPEI

-2760 VPGDALCTEHPVDPP
+2760 VPGDALCTEHPIDPP
-2775 ETTTTVPPT
+2775 ETTTTVPP

-2825 DVTGTEESTTTEE
+2825 DVTGTEESTAEE
-2838 ATTEET
+2838 TTTEET

-2934 PKPPTS
+2934 PKPS

>member
-1 MPNDIPP
+1 M
-8 TRSALFTAGLPPWVR
+8 
-23 AWTVVW
+23 VW
-29 TAIAMILGL
+29 TAIALILGI
-38 SGATAVAASAQP
+38 SGATAVVASAQP

-71 EQPAKGCAFSAP
+71 EQPPTGCGFSAP
-83 NTGPFSQNICWI
+83 NTGNLSQNICWI
-95 DMSALNEAAATSAAG
+95 DMSTFNQAAATSAAG
-110 QSMEIQLTEGYK
+110 QPMTVK
-122 INFKAFLTDSVA
+122 LTDIYSISFNAKLVNSIDGSTTKPHTGVA
-134 GKTHQGVEAKA
+134 AYPLPALQG
-145 LPTLSYSAL
+145 LSAL
-154 GTSAYTGV
+154 GDVAYSGLPSAV
-162 PSTIKPAIYQKS
+162 KPALYQTVPTMS
-174 SVNGQSGGTV
+174 GGNRVQSGGTV
-184 SLKNIVMTGPN
+184 KLDNIVMNGPN
-195 GTVYNYGLVAA
+195 GAVNNYGLVVA

-212 ANTSTDKEFLTFN
+212 PVAANNKEFLSFQ
-225 SDKPLRQIARTV
+225 SDKNFRLIDRTM
-237 GVDEPGYPG
+237 GVNTPGWPP
-246 IRACDGG
+246 IRACNGTVGGADG
-253 LTAMPATTVR
+253 LTGLGTTSVR
-263 CDSWNL
+263 CNSWWDNDL
-269 VNNQE
+269 SKN
-274 YSPGTLVVASTAPT
+274 YSPGTVVLAATAPT
-288 NFAATFG
+288 SFAGTFG
-295 NTVLATS
+295 NTTADTS
-302 RQGLA
+302 RQGVA
-307 FGVLLSKVKIDKD
+307 FGILLPRVKIDKE
-320 LTRVTPGDDF
+320 LTRVSPGDDF
-330 TIGMSTGHHA
+330 TIGTSTGTFADA
-340 NAGAAAATEI
+340 NAASGQVL
-350 KSTTT
+350 KSTDT
-355 GATDT
+355 GATAT
-360 TASTGWRTLLA
+360 TASTGWRMLLA

-395 TSWDCQVN
+395 TKWDCQVN
-403 GVTQALRVGDVAQ
+403 GVAKNLQAGGVAQ
-416 AALTPGDNVYCK
+416 TALAPGDNAYCK
-428 VKNTPVLVKKSSS
+428 IINTPVLVKKSSS

-465 APATIDYTDFLA
+465 APAPIDYTDFLA

-573 STVQAGDTITYTV
+573 STVQAGDIITYTV

-842 VSGTNVAAG
+842 ASGTNVAAG

-864 KTTLD
+864 NTTLD

-881 DNAALVDGSLKA
+881 DNATLVDGSLKA

-921 VVLTYQVKVNDGVA
+921 VVLTYQVKINDGVA
-935 GGVLVNNKVTGTAKP
+935 GGVLINNKVTGTAKP

-988 GQDIKYTLTFS
+988 GQDIKYTLTFTNTGNGAGEVAHFDDLRGLLDDADLVAGSLSADAPLTAAMVGTDGFSVTGTLAAGESKTVTYSVKVNADVVGGVFVNNFVVPGTTPPVDPPEVCDPATQLCTTHPVVSPKIAVVKSSDPVSGS
-999 NAGNGAGE
+999 NVVAGQDIKYTLTFTNTGNGAGE

-1027 ADAPLA
+1027 ADAPLT
-1033 ATMVGTDGFSV
+1033 ATMVGSDGFSV
-1044 TGTLAAGESK
+1044 TGTLAAGETK
-1054 TVTYT
+1054 TVTYS
-1059 VTVKADADR
+1059 VK
-1068 VAANADN
+1068 VNADVVGGVFVN
-1075 TVLNFVVPGTTPP
+1075 NFVVPGTTPP

-1208 NDGVAGGVLVNNKV
+1208 NDGVAGGV
-1222 TGTAKPPTG
+1222 P
-1231 PEITPPP
+1231 I
-1238 VTTEHPVV
+1238 
-1246 SPKIAVVKSSDPV
+1246 
-1259 SGSNVVAGQDIKYT
+1259 
-1273 LTFSNTGNGAGE
+1273 
-1285 VAYFDDLRQV
+1285 
-1295 VDKGALSG
+1295 
-1303 LTADAPLAATMVGSD
+1303 
-1318 GFSVT
+1318 
-1323 GTLAAGETKTVTY
+1323 
-1336 SVKVNADVV
+1336 
-1345 GGVFVNNF
+1345 
-1353 VVPGTTPPVDPPEV
+1353 
-1367 CDPATQLCT
+1367 
-1376 THPVVSP
+1376 
-1383 KIAVVKSSDPVSGSN
+1383 
-1398 VVAGQD
+1398 
-1404 IKYTLTFSNTG
+1404 
-1415 NGAGEVAYFDDLRQ
+1415 
-1429 VVDKGALSGLTADA
+1429 
-1443 PLAATMVGS
+1443 
-1452 DGFSVTG
+1452 
-1459 TLAAGET
+1459 
-1466 KTVTYS
+1466 
-1472 VKVNA
+1472 
-1477 DVVGGVF
+1477 
-1484 VNNFVVPGTTPP
+1484 
-1496 VDPPEVCDPATQLC
+1496 
-1510 TTHPVVSPKIA
+1510 
-1521 VVKSSDPVSGSN
+1521 
-1533 VVAGQD
+1533 
-1539 IKYTLTFSNT
+1539 
-1549 GNGAGEVAHF
+1549 
-1559 DDLRGLLDDA
+1559 
-1569 DLVAG
+1569 
-1574 SLSADAPLTAA
+1574 
-1585 MVGTDGFSVTGTLA
+1585 
-1599 AGESKTVTYT
+1599 
-1609 VTVKA
+1609 
-1614 DADRVAAN
+1614 
-1622 ADNTVLNFVVP
+1622 
-1633 GTTPP
+1633 
-1638 VDPPEVCDPAT
+1638 
-1649 QLCTTHPVVS
+1649 
-1659 PKIAVVKSSD
+1659 
-1669 PVSGSNVVAGQDI
+1669 
-1682 KYTLTFTNTGNG
+1682 
-1694 AGEVAYFDDLRGLLD
+1694 
-1709 DADLVAGSLSA
+1709 
-1720 DAPLAAAMVGTDGF
+1720 
-1734 SVTGTLA
+1734 
-1741 AGESKTVTY
+1741 
-1750 TVTVKADADRVAA
+1750 
-1763 NADNTVLNFV
+1763 
-1773 VPGTT
+1773 
-1778 PPVDPP
+1778 
-1784 EVCDPATQLCTT
+1784 
-1796 HPVQVPGFT
+1796 
-1805 VAKTADPASGTNVAA
+1805 
-1820 GQTITYTVTGAN
+1820 
-1832 TGNTTL
+1832 
-1838 DPVVLTDD
+1838 
-1846 LSKVLDNAVLVD
+1846 
-1858 GSLKATVDGV
+1858 
-1868 DATAPTLE
+1868 
-1876 GTTLSWT
+1876 
-1883 GALEAGKSVV
+1883 
-1893 LTYQVK
+1893 
-1899 VNDGVAGGV
+1899 
-1908 LVNNKVTGTAK
+1908 
-1919 PPTGPEI
+1919 
-1926 TPPPVTTEHPVVSPK
+1926 
-1941 IAVVK
+1941 
-1946 SSDPVSGSNVVAGQ
+1946 
-1960 DIKYTLTF
+1960 
-1968 TNTGNGAGEVAHFD
+1968 
-1982 DLRGLLDDADLVA
+1982 
-1995 GSLTADA
+1995 
-2002 PLTAAMVGTD
+2002 
-2012 GFSVTGTLAA
+2012 
-2022 GETKTVTYTVTVKAD
+2022 
-2037 ADRVAA
+2037 
-2043 NADNTVLNFVV
+2043 
-2054 PGTTP
+2054 
-2059 PVDPPEVC
+2059 
-2067 DPATQLCTTHP
+2067 
-2078 VQVPGF
+2078 
-2084 TVAKTADPV
+2084 
-2093 SGTNVAAGQT
+2093 
-2103 ITYTVTGANTGNTT
+2103 
-2117 LDPVVLTDDLSKVL
+2117 
-2131 DNAVLVD
+2131 
-2138 GSLKATVDGVDGAAP
+2138 
-2153 TLSGTTLSWT
+2153 
-2163 GALEAGKSVVLT
+2163 
-2175 YQVKVNDG
+2175 
-2183 VAGGVLVN
+2183 
-2191 NKVTGT
+2191 
-2197 AKPPTGPE
+2197 
-2205 ITPPPVT
+2205 
-2212 TEHPVKVPGF
+2212 
-2222 TVAKTADPVSGT
+2222 
-2234 NVAAGQTITYTVT
+2234 
-2247 GANTGNTT
+2247 
-2255 LDPVVLTDDLSKVLD
+2255 
-2270 NAALV
+2270 
-2275 AGSLKAT
+2275 
-2282 VDGAPAAVP
+2282 
-2291 TLSGTMLSWTGA
+2291 
-2303 LEAGKSVVLTYQ
+2303 
-2315 VKVNDGVAGGVLVNN
+2315 
-2330 KVAGTAKPPTGPEIT
+2330 
-2345 PPPVTTEHPVKVPGF
+2345 
-2360 TVAKTADPVS
+2360 
-2370 GTNVA
+2370 
-2375 AGQTITY
+2375 
-2382 TVTGANTGNTT
+2382 
-2393 LDPVVL
+2393 
-2399 TDDLSKVLDNAA
+2399 
-2411 LVDGSLKATV
+2411 
-2421 DGVDATAP
+2421 
-2429 TLEGTT
+2429 
-2435 LSWTGALEAG
+2435 
-2445 KSVVLTYQVK
+2445 
-2455 INDGVAGGVL
+2455 
-2465 INNKVTGTAK
+2465 
-2475 PPTGPE
+2475 
-2481 ITPPPVTTEH
+2481 
-2491 PVKVPG
+2491 
-2497 FTVAKTADPVSGT
+2497 
-2510 NVAAGQTITYTVT
+2510 
-2523 GANTGNTTL
+2523 
-2532 DPVVLTD
+2532 
-2539 DLSKVL
+2539 
-2545 DNAALVDGSLKATV
+2545 
-2559 DGVDATAPTLEG
+2559 
-2571 TTLSWTGALEAGK
+2571 
-2584 SVVLTYQVKI
+2584 
-2594 NDGVAG
+2594 
-2600 GVLVNNKVTGT
+2600 NNKVTGT

-2784 TTTTTPPV
+2784 TTTTPPV
-2792 TTEPCVPPTTTT
+2792 TTEPCVPPTTTTT

-2838 ATTEET
+2838 TTTEET

>member
-8 TRSALFTAGLPPWVR
+8 TRSAIFTAGLPPWVR

-29 TAIAMILGL
+29 TAIAMILGI
-38 SGATAVAASAQP
+38 SGATALVASAQP

-57 VQAQTPAR
+57 VQAQAPAR

-83 NTGPFSQNICWI
+83 GTGPFSQNICWI
-95 DMSALNEAAATSAAG
+95 DMSTLDAATAASAAG
-110 QSMEIQLTEGYK
+110 QSMEIQLTDGYK

-134 GKTHQGVEAKA
+134 GKTHQGIETKA
-145 LPTLSYSAL
+145 FPTLHYAAL

-162 PSTIKPAIYQKS
+162 PTTIKPAIYQTS
-174 SVNGQSGGTV
+174 ATAGQSGGTV

-195 GTVYNYGLVAA
+195 GAVNNYGLVAA

-212 ANTSTDKEFLTFN
+212 ANINTTNDREFLTFN

-237 GVDEPGYPG
+237 GDDSDPAYPG

-253 LTAMPATTVR
+253 LTGMPANTVR
-263 CDSWNL
+263 CDSWNN
-269 VNNQE
+269 VNGQGRT
-274 YSPGTLVVASTAPT
+274 PGTLVVASTAPT
-288 NFAATFG
+288 SFAATFG
-295 NTVLATS
+295 NTVQATS

-340 NAGAAAATEI
+340 DAGAAAATEI

-441 PPTGETVNIGQTITY
+441 PPTGETVNIGQSITY

-465 APATIDYTDFLA
+465 APATIDYTDYLA

-491 GGLTAALDGAD
+491 GGLTAALNGAD

-558 MPGFTVAKTAVPATG
+558 MPGFTLTKTADPVSG

-586 TGANTGKTA
+586 TGANTGRTA
-595 LTPATIKDDLS
+595 LTPATITDDLS

-612 AVVPGSLKATVDG
+612 AVVPGSLKATIDG
-625 AAVAA
+625 APVAA
-630 PTLSGSILS
+630 PTLSGSTLS
-639 WSANLQAGKSVVLTY
+639 WSANLPAGKSVVLTY

-687 TVETNH
+687 PVETNH
-693 SVPGFKLEK
+693 SVPGFTLAK

-733 PVKINDDLGAVLNN
+733 PVQINDDLGAVLNN

-756 ATVDGAPAADP
+756 ATIDGASVAVP
-767 TLSGTTLSWTGF
+767 TFSGTTLSWTGV

-815 TGPEIT
+815 TGPDIT
-821 PPSVET
+821 PPPVET
-827 NHLVPGFTVAKTADP
+827 NHSVPGFTVAKTADP
-842 VSGTNVAAG
+842 ASGTGVNAG
-851 QTITYTVTGANTG
+851 QTITYTVTGTNTG
-864 KTTLD
+864 KTTLN

-881 DNAALVDGSLKA
+881 DNATLVDGSLKA
-893 TVDGAPATVPTLSGT
+893 TVDGVDGAAPTLSGT
-908 TLSWTGALEAGKS
+908 TLTWTGGLEAGKS
-921 VVLTYQVKVNDGVA
+921 VVLTYQVKVNAGVA
-935 GGVLVNNKVTGTAKP
+935 GGTLINNKVTGTAKP

-957 PPPVTTEHP
+957 PPPVTTEHPVLSPKIAVVKSSDPVSGSNVVAGQDIKYTLSFSNTGNGAGEVAYFDDLRQVVDKGALSGLAADAPLVATMVGSDGFSVTGTLAAGESKSVTYSVKVNADVVGGVFVNNFVVPGTTPPVDPPEVCDPVTQLCTTHP

-988 GQDIKYTLTFS
+988 GQDIKYTLSFS
-999 NAGNGAGE
+999 NTGNGAGE

-1020 GALSGLT
+1020 GALSGLA
-1027 ADAPLA
+1027 ADAPLV
-1033 ATMVGTDGFSV
+1033 ATMVGSDGFSV

-1054 TVTYT
+1054 SVTYS
-1059 VTVKADADR
+1059 VK
-1068 VAANADN
+1068 VNADVVGGVFVN
-1075 TVLNFVVPGTTPP
+1075 NFVVPGTTPP
-1088 VDPPEVCDPATQL
+1088 VDPPEVCDPVTQL
-1101 CTTHPVQV
+1101 CTT
-1109 PGFTVAKTADP
+1109 
-1120 VSGTNVAAGQTITY
+1120 
-1134 TVTGANTGNTTLDP
+1134 
-1148 VVLTDDLSKVLDNA
+1148 
-1162 ALVDGSLKATV
+1162 
-1173 DGVDATAPTLEGT
+1173 
-1186 TLSWTGAL
+1186 
-1194 EAGKSVVLTYQVKI
+1194 
-1208 NDGVAGGVLVNNKV
+1208 
-1222 TGTAKPPTG
+1222 
-1231 PEITPPP
+1231 
-1238 VTTEHPVV
+1238 HPVV

-1273 LTFSNTGNGAGE
+1273 LSFSNTGNGAGE

-1303 LTADAPLAATMVGSD
+1303 LAADAPLVATMVGGD

-1323 GTLAAGETKTVTY
+1323 GTLAAGESKSVTY

-1376 THPVVSP
+1376 THPV
-1383 KIAVVKSSDPVSGSN
+1383 K
-1398 VVAGQD
+1398 
-1404 IKYTLTFSNTG
+1404 
-1415 NGAGEVAYFDDLRQ
+1415 
-1429 VVDKGALSGLTADA
+1429 
-1443 PLAATMVGS
+1443 
-1452 DGFSVTG
+1452 
-1459 TLAAGET
+1459 
-1466 KTVTYS
+1466 
-1472 VKVNA
+1472 
-1477 DVVGGVF
+1477 
-1484 VNNFVVPGTTPP
+1484 
-1496 VDPPEVCDPATQLC
+1496 
-1510 TTHPVVSPKIA
+1510 
-1521 VVKSSDPVSGSN
+1521 
-1533 VVAGQD
+1533 
-1539 IKYTLTFSNT
+1539 
-1549 GNGAGEVAHF
+1549 
-1559 DDLRGLLDDA
+1559 
-1569 DLVAG
+1569 
-1574 SLSADAPLTAA
+1574 
-1585 MVGTDGFSVTGTLA
+1585 
-1599 AGESKTVTYT
+1599 
-1609 VTVKA
+1609 
-1614 DADRVAAN
+1614 
-1622 ADNTVLNFVVP
+1622 
-1633 GTTPP
+1633 
-1638 VDPPEVCDPAT
+1638 
-1649 QLCTTHPVVS
+1649 
-1659 PKIAVVKSSD
+1659 
-1669 PVSGSNVVAGQDI
+1669 
-1682 KYTLTFTNTGNG
+1682 
-1694 AGEVAYFDDLRGLLD
+1694 
-1709 DADLVAGSLSA
+1709 
-1720 DAPLAAAMVGTDGF
+1720 
-1734 SVTGTLA
+1734 
-1741 AGESKTVTY
+1741 
-1750 TVTVKADADRVAA
+1750 
-1763 NADNTVLNFV
+1763 
-1773 VPGTT
+1773 
-1778 PPVDPP
+1778 
-1784 EVCDPATQLCTT
+1784 
-1796 HPVQVPGFT
+1796 VPGFT
-1805 VAKTADPASGTNVAA
+1805 VAKAADPVSGTNVAA
-1820 GQTITYTVTGAN
+1820 GQTITYTVTGSN

-1846 LSKVLDNAVLVD
+1846 LSKVLDNA
-1858 GSLKATVDGV
+1858 T
-1868 DATAPTLE
+1868 
-1876 GTTLSWT
+1876 
-1883 GALEAGKSVV
+1883 
-1893 LTYQVK
+1893 
-1899 VNDGVAGGV
+1899 
-1908 LVNNKVTGTAK
+1908 
-1919 PPTGPEI
+1919 
-1926 TPPPVTTEHPVVSPK
+1926 
-1941 IAVVK
+1941 
-1946 SSDPVSGSNVVAGQ
+1946 
-1960 DIKYTLTF
+1960 
-1968 TNTGNGAGEVAHFD
+1968 
-1982 DLRGLLDDADLVA
+1982 
-1995 GSLTADA
+1995 
-2002 PLTAAMVGTD
+2002 
-2012 GFSVTGTLAA
+2012 
-2022 GETKTVTYTVTVKAD
+2022 
-2037 ADRVAA
+2037 
-2043 NADNTVLNFVV
+2043 
-2054 PGTTP
+2054 
-2059 PVDPPEVC
+2059 
-2067 DPATQLCTTHP
+2067 
-2078 VQVPGF
+2078 
-2084 TVAKTADPV
+2084 
-2093 SGTNVAAGQT
+2093 
-2103 ITYTVTGANTGNTT
+2103 
-2117 LDPVVLTDDLSKVL
+2117 
-2131 DNAVLVD
+2131 LVD

-2153 TLSGTTLSWT
+2153 TLSGTTLTWT
-2163 GALEAGKSVVLT
+2163 GG
-2175 YQVKVNDG
+2175 
-2183 VAGGVLVN
+2183 
-2191 NKVTGT
+2191 
-2197 AKPPTGPE
+2197 
-2205 ITPPPVT
+2205 
-2212 TEHPVKVPGF
+2212 
-2222 TVAKTADPVSGT
+2222 
-2234 NVAAGQTITYTVT
+2234 
-2247 GANTGNTT
+2247 
-2255 LDPVVLTDDLSKVLD
+2255 
-2270 NAALV
+2270 
-2275 AGSLKAT
+2275 
-2282 VDGAPAAVP
+2282 
-2291 TLSGTMLSWTGA
+2291 
-2303 LEAGKSVVLTYQ
+2303 
-2315 VKVNDGVAGGVLVNN
+2315 
-2330 KVAGTAKPPTGPEIT
+2330 
-2345 PPPVTTEHPVKVPGF
+2345 
-2360 TVAKTADPVS
+2360 
-2370 GTNVA
+2370 
-2375 AGQTITY
+2375 
-2382 TVTGANTGNTT
+2382 
-2393 LDPVVL
+2393 
-2399 TDDLSKVLDNAA
+2399 
-2411 LVDGSLKATV
+2411 
-2421 DGVDATAP
+2421 
-2429 TLEGTT
+2429 
-2435 LSWTGALEAG
+2435 LEAG

-2497 FTVAKTADPVSGT
+2497 FTVAKAADPVSGT

-2545 DNAALVDGSLKATV
+2545 DNATLVDGSLKATV
-2559 DGVDATAPTLEG
+2559 DGAAAAAPTLSG
-2571 TTLSWTGALEAGK
+2571 TTLSWTGVLEAGK

-2600 GVLVNNKVTGT
+2600 GVLINNKVTGT

-2639 LKSSDPSTTNRVVGG
+2639 LKSSVPSTTNRVVGG

-2667 TADGEI
+2667 TADGEV

-2686 VMTKNPATTSTL
+2686 VMTKDPATTSTL

-2717 ESATVTYTVKVNPEI
+2717 ETATVTYTVKVNPEI

-2760 VPGDALCTEHPVDPP
+2760 VPGDALCTEHPIDPP
-2775 ETTTTVPPT
+2775 ETTTTVPP

-2810 TVATTTASATTAGDA
+2810 TVATTTASAITAGDA
-2825 DVTGTEESTTTEE
+2825 DVTGTEESTTAEE

-2934 PKPPTS
+2934 PKPS

>member
-355 GATDT
+355 GASDT

-403 GVTQALRVGDVAQ
+403 GATQALRVGDVAQ

-491 GGLTAALDGAD
+491 GGLTAALDSAD

-864 KTTLD
+864 NTTLD

-908 TLSWTGALEAGKS
+908 MLSWTGALEAGKS
-921 VVLTYQVKVNDGVA
+921 VVLTYQVKINDGVA
-935 GGVLVNNKVTGTAKP
+935 GGVLINNKVTGTAKP

-966 VVSPKIAVVKSSDPV
+966 VVSPKIAVVKSSDPASGSNVVAGQDIKYTLTFTNTGNGAGEVAHFDDLRQVVDKGALSGLTADAPLAATMVGSDGFSVTGTLAAGETKTVTYSVKVNADVVGGVFVNNFVVPGTTPPVDPPEVCDPATQLCTTHPVVSPKIAVVKSSDPV

-988 GQDIKYTLTFS
+988 GQDIKYTLTFT

-1033 ATMVGTDGFSV
+1033 ATMVGTDGFSVTGTLAAGETKTVTYSVKVNAVDPPEVCDPATQLCTTHPVVSPKIAVVKSSDPASGSNVVAGQDIKYTLTFTNTGNGAGEVAHFDDLRGLLDDADLVAGSLSADAPLTAAMVGSDGFSVTGTLAAGESKTVTYTVTVKADADRVAANADNTVLNFVVPGTTPPVDPPEVCDPATQLCTTHPVQVPGFTVAKTADPVSGTNVAAGQTITYTVTGANTGNTTLDPVVLTGSLKATVDGVDATAPTLEGTTLSWTGALEAGKSVVLTYQVKINDGVAGGVLINNKVTGTAKPPTGPEITPPPVTTEHPVVSPKIAVVKSSDPASGSNVVAGQDIKYTLTFTNTGNGAGEVAHFDDLRGLLDDADLVAGSLSADAPLTAAMVGSDGFSV

-1208 NDGVAGGVLVNNKV
+1208 NDGVAGGVL
-1222 TGTAKPPTG
+1222 
-1231 PEITPPP
+1231 I
-1238 VTTEHPVV
+1238 
-1246 SPKIAVVKSSDPV
+1246 
-1259 SGSNVVAGQDIKYT
+1259 
-1273 LTFSNTGNGAGE
+1273 
-1285 VAYFDDLRQV
+1285 
-1295 VDKGALSG
+1295 
-1303 LTADAPLAATMVGSD
+1303 
-1318 GFSVT
+1318 
-1323 GTLAAGETKTVTY
+1323 
-1336 SVKVNADVV
+1336 
-1345 GGVFVNNF
+1345 
-1353 VVPGTTPPVDPPEV
+1353 
-1367 CDPATQLCT
+1367 
-1376 THPVVSP
+1376 
-1383 KIAVVKSSDPVSGSN
+1383 
-1398 VVAGQD
+1398 
-1404 IKYTLTFSNTG
+1404 
-1415 NGAGEVAYFDDLRQ
+1415 
-1429 VVDKGALSGLTADA
+1429 
-1443 PLAATMVGS
+1443 
-1452 DGFSVTG
+1452 
-1459 TLAAGET
+1459 
-1466 KTVTYS
+1466 
-1472 VKVNA
+1472 
-1477 DVVGGVF
+1477 
-1484 VNNFVVPGTTPP
+1484 
-1496 VDPPEVCDPATQLC
+1496 
-1510 TTHPVVSPKIA
+1510 
-1521 VVKSSDPVSGSN
+1521 
-1533 VVAGQD
+1533 
-1539 IKYTLTFSNT
+1539 
-1549 GNGAGEVAHF
+1549 
-1559 DDLRGLLDDA
+1559 
-1569 DLVAG
+1569 
-1574 SLSADAPLTAA
+1574 
-1585 MVGTDGFSVTGTLA
+1585 
-1599 AGESKTVTYT
+1599 
-1609 VTVKA
+1609 
-1614 DADRVAAN
+1614 
-1622 ADNTVLNFVVP
+1622 
-1633 GTTPP
+1633 
-1638 VDPPEVCDPAT
+1638 
-1649 QLCTTHPVVS
+1649 
-1659 PKIAVVKSSD
+1659 
-1669 PVSGSNVVAGQDI
+1669 
-1682 KYTLTFTNTGNG
+1682 
-1694 AGEVAYFDDLRGLLD
+1694 
-1709 DADLVAGSLSA
+1709 
-1720 DAPLAAAMVGTDGF
+1720 
-1734 SVTGTLA
+1734 
-1741 AGESKTVTY
+1741 
-1750 TVTVKADADRVAA
+1750 
-1763 NADNTVLNFV
+1763 
-1773 VPGTT
+1773 
-1778 PPVDPP
+1778 
-1784 EVCDPATQLCTT
+1784 
-1796 HPVQVPGFT
+1796 
-1805 VAKTADPASGTNVAA
+1805 
-1820 GQTITYTVTGAN
+1820 
-1832 TGNTTL
+1832 
-1838 DPVVLTDD
+1838 
-1846 LSKVLDNAVLVD
+1846 
-1858 GSLKATVDGV
+1858 
-1868 DATAPTLE
+1868 
-1876 GTTLSWT
+1876 
-1883 GALEAGKSVV
+1883 
-1893 LTYQVK
+1893 
-1899 VNDGVAGGV
+1899 
-1908 LVNNKVTGTAK
+1908 
-1919 PPTGPEI
+1919 
-1926 TPPPVTTEHPVVSPK
+1926 
-1941 IAVVK
+1941 
-1946 SSDPVSGSNVVAGQ
+1946 
-1960 DIKYTLTF
+1960 
-1968 TNTGNGAGEVAHFD
+1968 
-1982 DLRGLLDDADLVA
+1982 
-1995 GSLTADA
+1995 
-2002 PLTAAMVGTD
+2002 
-2012 GFSVTGTLAA
+2012 
-2022 GETKTVTYTVTVKAD
+2022 
-2037 ADRVAA
+2037 
-2043 NADNTVLNFVV
+2043 
-2054 PGTTP
+2054 
-2059 PVDPPEVC
+2059 
-2067 DPATQLCTTHP
+2067 
-2078 VQVPGF
+2078 
-2084 TVAKTADPV
+2084 
-2093 SGTNVAAGQT
+2093 
-2103 ITYTVTGANTGNTT
+2103 
-2117 LDPVVLTDDLSKVL
+2117 
-2131 DNAVLVD
+2131 
-2138 GSLKATVDGVDGAAP
+2138 
-2153 TLSGTTLSWT
+2153 
-2163 GALEAGKSVVLT
+2163 
-2175 YQVKVNDG
+2175 
-2183 VAGGVLVN
+2183 N

-2234 NVAAGQTITYTVT
+2234 NVAAGQTITY
-2247 GANTGNTT
+2247 A
-2255 LDPVVLTDDLSKVLD
+2255 
-2270 NAALV
+2270 
-2275 AGSLKAT
+2275 
-2282 VDGAPAAVP
+2282 
-2291 TLSGTMLSWTGA
+2291 
-2303 LEAGKSVVLTYQ
+2303 
-2315 VKVNDGVAGGVLVNN
+2315 
-2330 KVAGTAKPPTGPEIT
+2330 
-2345 PPPVTTEHPVKVPGF
+2345 
-2360 TVAKTADPVS
+2360 
-2370 GTNVA
+2370 
-2375 AGQTITY
+2375 
-2382 TVTGANTGNTT
+2382 VTGANTGNTT

-2455 INDGVAGGVL
+2455 V
-2465 INNKVTGTAK
+2465 
-2475 PPTGPE
+2475 
-2481 ITPPPVTTEH
+2481 
-2491 PVKVPG
+2491 
-2497 FTVAKTADPVSGT
+2497 
-2510 NVAAGQTITYTVT
+2510 
-2523 GANTGNTTL
+2523 
-2532 DPVVLTD
+2532 
-2539 DLSKVL
+2539 
-2545 DNAALVDGSLKATV
+2545 
-2559 DGVDATAPTLEG
+2559 
-2571 TTLSWTGALEAGK
+2571 
-2584 SVVLTYQVKI
+2584 

-2784 TTTTTPPV
+2784 TTTTPPV

-2838 ATTEET
+2838 TTTEET

>member
-8 TRSALFTAGLPPWVR
+8 TRSAIFTAGLPPWVR

-29 TAIAMILGL
+29 TAIAMILGI
-38 SGATAVAASAQP
+38 SGATAVVASAQP

-57 VQAQTPAR
+57 VQAQAPAR

-83 NTGPFSQNICWI
+83 GTGPFSQNICWI
-95 DMSALNEAAATSAAG
+95 DMSTLDAATAASAAG
-110 QSMEIQLTEGYK
+110 QSMEIQLTDGYK

-134 GKTHQGVEAKA
+134 GKNHQGIETKA
-145 LPTLSYSAL
+145 FPTLHYAAL

-162 PSTIKPAIYQKS
+162 PTTIKPAIYQTS
-174 SVNGQSGGTV
+174 ATAGQSGGTV

-195 GTVYNYGLVAA
+195 GAVNNYGLVAA

-212 ANTSTDKEFLTFN
+212 ANINTTNDREFLTFN

-237 GVDEPGYPG
+237 GDDSDPAYPG

-253 LTAMPATTVR
+253 LTGMPANTVR
-263 CDSWNL
+263 CDSWNN
-269 VNNQE
+269 VNGQGRT
-274 YSPGTLVVASTAPT
+274 PGTLVVASTAPT
-288 NFAATFG
+288 SFAATFG
-295 NTVLATS
+295 NTVQATS

-340 NAGAAAATEI
+340 DAGAAAATEI

-441 PPTGETVNIGQTITY
+441 PPTGETVNIGQSITY

-465 APATIDYTDFLA
+465 APATIDYTDYLA

-491 GGLTAALDGAD
+491 GGLTAALNGAD

-558 MPGFTVAKTAVPATG
+558 MPGFTLTKTADPVSG

-586 TGANTGKTA
+586 TGANTGRTA
-595 LTPATIKDDLS
+595 LTPATITDDLS

-612 AVVPGSLKATVDG
+612 AVVPGSLKATIDG
-625 AAVAA
+625 APVAA
-630 PTLSGSILS
+630 PTLSGSTLS
-639 WSANLQAGKSVVLTY
+639 WSANLPAGKSVVLTY

-687 TVETNH
+687 PVETNH
-693 SVPGFKLEK
+693 SVPGFTLAK

-733 PVKINDDLGAVLNN
+733 PVQINDDLGAVLNN

-756 ATVDGAPAADP
+756 ATIDGASVAVP
-767 TLSGTTLSWTGF
+767 TLSGTTLSWTGV

-815 TGPEIT
+815 TGPDIT
-821 PPSVET
+821 PPPVET
-827 NHLVPGFTVAKTADP
+827 NHSVPGFTVAKTADP
-842 VSGTNVAAG
+842 ASGTGVNAG
-851 QTITYTVTGANTG
+851 QTITYTVTGTNTG
-864 KTTLD
+864 KTTLN

-881 DNAALVDGSLKA
+881 DNA
-893 TVDGAPATVPTLSGT
+893 T
-908 TLSWTGALEAGKS
+908 
-921 VVLTYQVKVNDGVA
+921 
-935 GGVLVNNKVTGTAKP
+935 
-950 PTGPEIT
+950 
-957 PPPVTTEHP
+957 
-966 VVSPKIAVVKSSDPV
+966 
-981 SGSNVVA
+981 
-988 GQDIKYTLTFS
+988 
-999 NAGNGAGE
+999 
-1007 VAYFDDLRQVVDK
+1007 
-1020 GALSGLT
+1020 
-1027 ADAPLA
+1027 
-1033 ATMVGTDGFSV
+1033 
-1044 TGTLAAGESK
+1044 
-1054 TVTYT
+1054 
-1059 VTVKADADR
+1059 
-1068 VAANADN
+1068 
-1075 TVLNFVVPGTTPP
+1075 
-1088 VDPPEVCDPATQL
+1088 
-1101 CTTHPVQV
+1101 
-1109 PGFTVAKTADP
+1109 
-1120 VSGTNVAAGQTITY
+1120 
-1134 TVTGANTGNTTLDP
+1134 
-1148 VVLTDDLSKVLDNA
+1148 
-1162 ALVDGSLKATV
+1162 LVDGSLKATV
-1173 DGVDATAPTLEGT
+1173 DGVDGAAPTLSGT
-1186 TLSWTGAL
+1186 TLTWTGGL

-1208 NDGVAGGVLVNNKV
+1208 NAGVAGGTLINNKV

-1303 LTADAPLAATMVGSD
+1303 LTANAPLVATMVGTD

-1323 GTLAAGETKTVTY
+1323 GTLAAGETKSVTY

-1367 CDPATQLCT
+1367 CDPVTQLCT

-1443 PLAATMVGS
+1443 PLVATMVGT

-1496 VDPPEVCDPATQLC
+1496 VDPPEVCDPVTQLC
-1510 TTHPVVSPKIA
+1510 TTHPVK
-1521 VVKSSDPVSGSN
+1521 
-1533 VVAGQD
+1533 
-1539 IKYTLTFSNT
+1539 
-1549 GNGAGEVAHF
+1549 
-1559 DDLRGLLDDA
+1559 
-1569 DLVAG
+1569 
-1574 SLSADAPLTAA
+1574 
-1585 MVGTDGFSVTGTLA
+1585 
-1599 AGESKTVTYT
+1599 
-1609 VTVKA
+1609 
-1614 DADRVAAN
+1614 
-1622 ADNTVLNFVVP
+1622 
-1633 GTTPP
+1633 
-1638 VDPPEVCDPAT
+1638 
-1649 QLCTTHPVVS
+1649 
-1659 PKIAVVKSSD
+1659 
-1669 PVSGSNVVAGQDI
+1669 
-1682 KYTLTFTNTGNG
+1682 
-1694 AGEVAYFDDLRGLLD
+1694 
-1709 DADLVAGSLSA
+1709 
-1720 DAPLAAAMVGTDGF
+1720 
-1734 SVTGTLA
+1734 
-1741 AGESKTVTY
+1741 
-1750 TVTVKADADRVAA
+1750 
-1763 NADNTVLNFV
+1763 
-1773 VPGTT
+1773 
-1778 PPVDPP
+1778 
-1784 EVCDPATQLCTT
+1784 
-1796 HPVQVPGFT
+1796 VPGFT
-1805 VAKTADPASGTNVAA
+1805 VAKAADPASGTNVAA

-1868 DATAPTLE
+1868 DGTAPTLS

-1883 GALEAGKSVV
+1883 GVLEAGKSVV

-1899 VNDGVAGGV
+1899 INAGVAGGV
-1908 LVNNKVTGTAK
+1908 LINNKVTGTAK

-1926 TPPPVTTEHPVVSPK
+1926 TPPPVTTEHPVKVPGFTVAKAADPVSGTNVAAGQTITYTVTGSNTGNTTLDPVVLTDDLSKVLDNATLVDGSLKATVDGVDGTAPTLSGTTLTWTGGLEAGKSVVLTYQVKVNAGVAGGTLINNKVTGTAKPPTGPEITPPPVTTEHPVLSPK

-1946 SSDPVSGSNVVAGQ
+1946 SSDPMSGSNVVAGQ

-1995 GSLTADA
+1995 GSLSADA

-2012 GFSVTGTLAA
+2012 GFSVTGSLAA
-2022 GETKTVTYTVTVKAD
+2022 GESKTVTYTVTVKAD

-2067 DPATQLCTTHP
+2067 DPVTQLCTTHP
-2078 VQVPGF
+2078 VKVPGF
-2084 TVAKTADPV
+2084 TVAKAADPV

-2131 DNAVLVD
+2131 DNATLVD

-2153 TLSGTTLSWT
+2153 TLSGTTLT
-2163 GALEAGKSVVLT
+2163 
-2175 YQVKVNDG
+2175 
-2183 VAGGVLVN
+2183 
-2191 NKVTGT
+2191 
-2197 AKPPTGPE
+2197 
-2205 ITPPPVT
+2205 
-2212 TEHPVKVPGF
+2212 
-2222 TVAKTADPVSGT
+2222 
-2234 NVAAGQTITYTVT
+2234 
-2247 GANTGNTT
+2247 
-2255 LDPVVLTDDLSKVLD
+2255 
-2270 NAALV
+2270 
-2275 AGSLKAT
+2275 
-2282 VDGAPAAVP
+2282 
-2291 TLSGTMLSWTGA
+2291 
-2303 LEAGKSVVLTYQ
+2303 
-2315 VKVNDGVAGGVLVNN
+2315 
-2330 KVAGTAKPPTGPEIT
+2330 
-2345 PPPVTTEHPVKVPGF
+2345 
-2360 TVAKTADPVS
+2360 
-2370 GTNVA
+2370 
-2375 AGQTITY
+2375 
-2382 TVTGANTGNTT
+2382 
-2393 LDPVVL
+2393 
-2399 TDDLSKVLDNAA
+2399 
-2411 LVDGSLKATV
+2411 
-2421 DGVDATAP
+2421 
-2429 TLEGTT
+2429 
-2435 LSWTGALEAG
+2435 WTGALEAG

-2491 PVKVPG
+2491 PV
-2497 FTVAKTADPVSGT
+2497 
-2510 NVAAGQTITYTVT
+2510 
-2523 GANTGNTTL
+2523 
-2532 DPVVLTD
+2532 
-2539 DLSKVL
+2539 
-2545 DNAALVDGSLKATV
+2545 
-2559 DGVDATAPTLEG
+2559 
-2571 TTLSWTGALEAGK
+2571 
-2584 SVVLTYQVKI
+2584 
-2594 NDGVAG
+2594 
-2600 GVLVNNKVTGT
+2600 
-2611 AKPPTGPE
+2611 
-2619 ITPPP
+2619 
-2624 VTTEHPVDGTPAIEV
+2624 DGTPAIEV
-2639 LKSSDPSTTNRVVGG
+2639 LKSSVPSTTNRVVGG

-2667 TADGEI
+2667 TADGEV

-2686 VMTKNPATTSTL
+2686 VMTKDPATTSTL

-2717 ESATVTYTVKVNPEI
+2717 ETATVTYTVKVNPEI

-2760 VPGDALCTEHPVDPP
+2760 VPGDALCTEHPIDPP
-2775 ETTTTVPPT
+2775 ETTTTVPP

-2810 TVATTTASATTAGDA
+2810 TVATTTASAITAGDA
-2825 DVTGTEESTTTEE
+2825 DVTGTEESTTAEE
-2838 ATTEET
+2838 TTTEET

-2934 PKPPTS
+2934 PKPS

>member
-71 EQPAKGCAFSAP
+71 EQPPTGCAFSAP
-83 NTGPFSQNICWI
+83 NTGNLSQNICWI
-95 DMSALNEAAATSAAG
+95 DMSTFNQAAATSAAG
-110 QSMEIQLTEGYK
+110 QPMTVK
-122 INFKAFLTDSVA
+122 LTDIYSISFNAKLVNSIDGSTTKPHTGVA
-134 GKTHQGVEAKA
+134 AYPLPALQG
-145 LPTLSYSAL
+145 LSAL
-154 GTSAYTGV
+154 GDVAYSGLPSAV
-162 PSTIKPAIYQKS
+162 KPALYQTVPTMS
-174 SVNGQSGGTV
+174 GGNRVQSGGTV
-184 SLKNIVMTGPN
+184 KLDNIVMNGPN
-195 GTVYNYGLVAA
+195 GAVNNYGLVVA

-212 ANTSTDKEFLTFN
+212 PVAANNKEFLSFQ
-225 SDKPLRQIARTV
+225 SDKNFRLIDRTM
-237 GVDEPGYPG
+237 GVNTPGWPP
-246 IRACDGG
+246 IRACNGTVGGADG
-253 LTAMPATTVR
+253 LTGLGTTSVR
-263 CDSWNL
+263 CNSWWDNDL
-269 VNNQE
+269 SKN
-274 YSPGTLVVASTAPT
+274 YSPGTVVLAATAPT
-288 NFAATFG
+288 SFAGTFG
-295 NTVLATS
+295 NTTADTS
-302 RQGLA
+302 RQGVA
-307 FGVLLSKVKIDKD
+307 FGILLPRVKIDKE
-320 LTRVTPGDDF
+320 LTRVSPGDDF
-330 TIGMSTGHHA
+330 TIGTSTGTFADA
-340 NAGAAAATEI
+340 NAASGQVL
-350 KSTTT
+350 KSTDT
-355 GATDT
+355 GATAT
-360 TASTGWRTLLA
+360 TASTGWRMLLA

-395 TSWDCQVN
+395 TKWDCQVN
-403 GVTQALRVGDVAQ
+403 GVAKNLQAGGVAQ
-416 AALTPGDNVYCK
+416 TALAPGDNAYCK
-428 VKNTPVLVKKSSS
+428 IINTPVLVKKSSS

-465 APATIDYTDFLA
+465 APAPIDYTDFLA

-625 AAVAA
+625 APATA
-630 PTLSGSILS
+630 PTLSGSTLS
-639 WSANLQAGKSVVLTY
+639 WSADLQAGKSVVLTY
-654 QVKVNAGVAAGT
+654 QVKVNDGVAAGT
-666 VLNNKVTGT
+666 VLNNKVTGI

-682 DITPP
+682 EITPP

-827 NHLVPGFTVAKTADP
+827 NHSVPGFTVAKTADP
-842 VSGTNVAAG
+842 APGTGVNAG

-881 DNAALVDGSLKA
+881 DNATLVAGSLKA
-893 TVDGAPATVPTLSGT
+893 TVDGGPAAVPTLSGT
-908 TLSWTGALEAGKS
+908 MLSWTGALEAGKS

-935 GGVLVNNKVTGTAKP
+935 GGVLINNKVTGTAKP

-966 VVSPKIAVVKSSDPV
+966 VLSPKIAVVKSSDPV

-988 GQDIKYTLTFS
+988 GQDIKYTLTFT
-999 NAGNGAGE
+999 NTGNGAGE

-1044 TGTLAAGESK
+1044 TGTLAAGETKTVTYSVKVNADVVGGVFVNNFVVPGTTPPVDPPEVCDPATQLCTTHPVVSPKIAVVKSSDPVSGSNVVAGQDIKYTLTFTNTGNGAGEVAYFDDLRQVVDKGALSGLTADAPLAATMVGTDGFSVTGTLAAGETKTVTYSVKVNADVVGGVFVNNFVVPGTTPPVDPPEVCDPATQLCTTHPVVSPKIAVVKSSDPASGSNVVAGQDIKYTLTFTNTGNGAGEVAHFDDLRGLLDDADLVAGSLSADAPLTAAMVGTDGFSVTGTLAAGETKTVTYSVKVNADVVGGVFVNNFVVPGTTPPVDPPEVCDPATQLCTTHPVQVPGFTVAKTADPVSGTNVAAGQTITYTVTGANTGNTTLDPVVLTDDLSKVLDNAALVDGSLKATVDGVDGAAPTLEGATLSWTGALEAGKSVVLTYQVKINDGVAGGVLVNNKVTGTAKPPTGPEITPPPVTTEHPVVSPKIAVVKSSDPASGSNVVAGQDIKYTLTFSNTGNGAGEVAHFDDLRGLLDDADLVAGSLSADAPLTAAMVGTDGFSVTGTLAAGETK

-1194 EAGKSVVLTYQVKI
+1194 EAGKSVVLTYQVK
-1208 NDGVAGGVLVNNKV
+1208 
-1222 TGTAKPPTG
+1222 
-1231 PEITPPP
+1231 
-1238 VTTEHPVV
+1238 
-1246 SPKIAVVKSSDPV
+1246 
-1259 SGSNVVAGQDIKYT
+1259 
-1273 LTFSNTGNGAGE
+1273 
-1285 VAYFDDLRQV
+1285 
-1295 VDKGALSG
+1295 
-1303 LTADAPLAATMVGSD
+1303 
-1318 GFSVT
+1318 
-1323 GTLAAGETKTVTY
+1323 
-1336 SVKVNADVV
+1336 
-1345 GGVFVNNF
+1345 
-1353 VVPGTTPPVDPPEV
+1353 
-1367 CDPATQLCT
+1367 
-1376 THPVVSP
+1376 
-1383 KIAVVKSSDPVSGSN
+1383 
-1398 VVAGQD
+1398 
-1404 IKYTLTFSNTG
+1404 
-1415 NGAGEVAYFDDLRQ
+1415 
-1429 VVDKGALSGLTADA
+1429 
-1443 PLAATMVGS
+1443 
-1452 DGFSVTG
+1452 
-1459 TLAAGET
+1459 
-1466 KTVTYS
+1466 
-1472 VKVNA
+1472 
-1477 DVVGGVF
+1477 
-1484 VNNFVVPGTTPP
+1484 
-1496 VDPPEVCDPATQLC
+1496 
-1510 TTHPVVSPKIA
+1510 
-1521 VVKSSDPVSGSN
+1521 
-1533 VVAGQD
+1533 
-1539 IKYTLTFSNT
+1539 
-1549 GNGAGEVAHF
+1549 
-1559 DDLRGLLDDA
+1559 
-1569 DLVAG
+1569 
-1574 SLSADAPLTAA
+1574 
-1585 MVGTDGFSVTGTLA
+1585 
-1599 AGESKTVTYT
+1599 
-1609 VTVKA
+1609 
-1614 DADRVAAN
+1614 
-1622 ADNTVLNFVVP
+1622 
-1633 GTTPP
+1633 
-1638 VDPPEVCDPAT
+1638 
-1649 QLCTTHPVVS
+1649 
-1659 PKIAVVKSSD
+1659 
-1669 PVSGSNVVAGQDI
+1669 
-1682 KYTLTFTNTGNG
+1682 
-1694 AGEVAYFDDLRGLLD
+1694 
-1709 DADLVAGSLSA
+1709 
-1720 DAPLAAAMVGTDGF
+1720 
-1734 SVTGTLA
+1734 
-1741 AGESKTVTY
+1741 
-1750 TVTVKADADRVAA
+1750 
-1763 NADNTVLNFV
+1763 
-1773 VPGTT
+1773 
-1778 PPVDPP
+1778 
-1784 EVCDPATQLCTT
+1784 
-1796 HPVQVPGFT
+1796 
-1805 VAKTADPASGTNVAA
+1805 
-1820 GQTITYTVTGAN
+1820 
-1832 TGNTTL
+1832 
-1838 DPVVLTDD
+1838 
-1846 LSKVLDNAVLVD
+1846 
-1858 GSLKATVDGV
+1858 
-1868 DATAPTLE
+1868 
-1876 GTTLSWT
+1876 
-1883 GALEAGKSVV
+1883 
-1893 LTYQVK
+1893 

-1908 LVNNKVTGTAK
+1908 LVNNKVT
-1919 PPTGPEI
+1919 
-1926 TPPPVTTEHPVVSPK
+1926 
-1941 IAVVK
+1941 
-1946 SSDPVSGSNVVAGQ
+1946 
-1960 DIKYTLTF
+1960 
-1968 TNTGNGAGEVAHFD
+1968 
-1982 DLRGLLDDADLVA
+1982 
-1995 GSLTADA
+1995 
-2002 PLTAAMVGTD
+2002 
-2012 GFSVTGTLAA
+2012 
-2022 GETKTVTYTVTVKAD
+2022 
-2037 ADRVAA
+2037 
-2043 NADNTVLNFVV
+2043 
-2054 PGTTP
+2054 
-2059 PVDPPEVC
+2059 
-2067 DPATQLCTTHP
+2067 
-2078 VQVPGF
+2078 
-2084 TVAKTADPV
+2084 
-2093 SGTNVAAGQT
+2093 
-2103 ITYTVTGANTGNTT
+2103 
-2117 LDPVVLTDDLSKVL
+2117 
-2131 DNAVLVD
+2131 
-2138 GSLKATVDGVDGAAP
+2138 
-2153 TLSGTTLSWT
+2153 
-2163 GALEAGKSVVLT
+2163 
-2175 YQVKVNDG
+2175 
-2183 VAGGVLVN
+2183 
-2191 NKVTGT
+2191 
-2197 AKPPTGPE
+2197 
-2205 ITPPPVT
+2205 
-2212 TEHPVKVPGF
+2212 
-2222 TVAKTADPVSGT
+2222 
-2234 NVAAGQTITYTVT
+2234 
-2247 GANTGNTT
+2247 
-2255 LDPVVLTDDLSKVLD
+2255 
-2270 NAALV
+2270 
-2275 AGSLKAT
+2275 
-2282 VDGAPAAVP
+2282 
-2291 TLSGTMLSWTGA
+2291 
-2303 LEAGKSVVLTYQ
+2303 
-2315 VKVNDGVAGGVLVNN
+2315 
-2330 KVAGTAKPPTGPEIT
+2330 GTAKPPTGPEIT

-2465 INNKVTGTAK
+2465 VNNKVTGTAK

-2584 SVVLTYQVKI
+2584 SVVLTYQVKV

-2810 TVATTTASATTAGDA
+2810 TVATTTASATTAGDT

>member
-355 GATDT
+355 GASDT

-491 GGLTAALDGAD
+491 GGLTAALDSAD

-881 DNAALVDGSLKA
+881 DNATLVDGSLKA

-921 VVLTYQVKVNDGVA
+921 VVLTYQVKINDGVA

-966 VVSPKIAVVKSSDPV
+966 VVSPKIAVVKSS
-981 SGSNVVA
+981 
-988 GQDIKYTLTFS
+988 
-999 NAGNGAGE
+999 
-1007 VAYFDDLRQVVDK
+1007 
-1020 GALSGLT
+1020 
-1027 ADAPLA
+1027 
-1033 ATMVGTDGFSV
+1033 
-1044 TGTLAAGESK
+1044 
-1054 TVTYT
+1054 
-1059 VTVKADADR
+1059 
-1068 VAANADN
+1068 
-1075 TVLNFVVPGTTPP
+1075 
-1088 VDPPEVCDPATQL
+1088 
-1101 CTTHPVQV
+1101 
-1109 PGFTVAKTADP
+1109 DP

-1208 NDGVAGGVLVNNKV
+1208 NDGVAGGVLV
-1222 TGTAKPPTG
+1222 
-1231 PEITPPP
+1231 
-1238 VTTEHPVV
+1238 
-1246 SPKIAVVKSSDPV
+1246 
-1259 SGSNVVAGQDIKYT
+1259 
-1273 LTFSNTGNGAGE
+1273 
-1285 VAYFDDLRQV
+1285 
-1295 VDKGALSG
+1295 
-1303 LTADAPLAATMVGSD
+1303 
-1318 GFSVT
+1318 
-1323 GTLAAGETKTVTY
+1323 
-1336 SVKVNADVV
+1336 
-1345 GGVFVNNF
+1345 
-1353 VVPGTTPPVDPPEV
+1353 
-1367 CDPATQLCT
+1367 
-1376 THPVVSP
+1376 
-1383 KIAVVKSSDPVSGSN
+1383 
-1398 VVAGQD
+1398 
-1404 IKYTLTFSNTG
+1404 
-1415 NGAGEVAYFDDLRQ
+1415 
-1429 VVDKGALSGLTADA
+1429 
-1443 PLAATMVGS
+1443 
-1452 DGFSVTG
+1452 
-1459 TLAAGET
+1459 
-1466 KTVTYS
+1466 
-1472 VKVNA
+1472 
-1477 DVVGGVF
+1477 
-1484 VNNFVVPGTTPP
+1484 
-1496 VDPPEVCDPATQLC
+1496 
-1510 TTHPVVSPKIA
+1510 
-1521 VVKSSDPVSGSN
+1521 
-1533 VVAGQD
+1533 
-1539 IKYTLTFSNT
+1539 
-1549 GNGAGEVAHF
+1549 
-1559 DDLRGLLDDA
+1559 
-1569 DLVAG
+1569 
-1574 SLSADAPLTAA
+1574 
-1585 MVGTDGFSVTGTLA
+1585 
-1599 AGESKTVTYT
+1599 
-1609 VTVKA
+1609 
-1614 DADRVAAN
+1614 
-1622 ADNTVLNFVVP
+1622 
-1633 GTTPP
+1633 
-1638 VDPPEVCDPAT
+1638 
-1649 QLCTTHPVVS
+1649 
-1659 PKIAVVKSSD
+1659 
-1669 PVSGSNVVAGQDI
+1669 
-1682 KYTLTFTNTGNG
+1682 
-1694 AGEVAYFDDLRGLLD
+1694 
-1709 DADLVAGSLSA
+1709 
-1720 DAPLAAAMVGTDGF
+1720 
-1734 SVTGTLA
+1734 
-1741 AGESKTVTY
+1741 
-1750 TVTVKADADRVAA
+1750 
-1763 NADNTVLNFV
+1763 
-1773 VPGTT
+1773 
-1778 PPVDPP
+1778 
-1784 EVCDPATQLCTT
+1784 
-1796 HPVQVPGFT
+1796 
-1805 VAKTADPASGTNVAA
+1805 
-1820 GQTITYTVTGAN
+1820 
-1832 TGNTTL
+1832 
-1838 DPVVLTDD
+1838 
-1846 LSKVLDNAVLVD
+1846 
-1858 GSLKATVDGV
+1858 
-1868 DATAPTLE
+1868 
-1876 GTTLSWT
+1876 
-1883 GALEAGKSVV
+1883 
-1893 LTYQVK
+1893 
-1899 VNDGVAGGV
+1899 
-1908 LVNNKVTGTAK
+1908 
-1919 PPTGPEI
+1919 
-1926 TPPPVTTEHPVVSPK
+1926 
-1941 IAVVK
+1941 
-1946 SSDPVSGSNVVAGQ
+1946 
-1960 DIKYTLTF
+1960 
-1968 TNTGNGAGEVAHFD
+1968 
-1982 DLRGLLDDADLVA
+1982 
-1995 GSLTADA
+1995 
-2002 PLTAAMVGTD
+2002 
-2012 GFSVTGTLAA
+2012 
-2022 GETKTVTYTVTVKAD
+2022 
-2037 ADRVAA
+2037 
-2043 NADNTVLNFVV
+2043 
-2054 PGTTP
+2054 
-2059 PVDPPEVC
+2059 
-2067 DPATQLCTTHP
+2067 
-2078 VQVPGF
+2078 
-2084 TVAKTADPV
+2084 
-2093 SGTNVAAGQT
+2093 
-2103 ITYTVTGANTGNTT
+2103 
-2117 LDPVVLTDDLSKVL
+2117 
-2131 DNAVLVD
+2131 
-2138 GSLKATVDGVDGAAP
+2138 
-2153 TLSGTTLSWT
+2153 
-2163 GALEAGKSVVLT
+2163 
-2175 YQVKVNDG
+2175 
-2183 VAGGVLVN
+2183 
-2191 NKVTGT
+2191 
-2197 AKPPTGPE
+2197 
-2205 ITPPPVT
+2205 
-2212 TEHPVKVPGF
+2212 
-2222 TVAKTADPVSGT
+2222 
-2234 NVAAGQTITYTVT
+2234 
-2247 GANTGNTT
+2247 
-2255 LDPVVLTDDLSKVLD
+2255 
-2270 NAALV
+2270 
-2275 AGSLKAT
+2275 
-2282 VDGAPAAVP
+2282 
-2291 TLSGTMLSWTGA
+2291 
-2303 LEAGKSVVLTYQ
+2303 
-2315 VKVNDGVAGGVLVNN
+2315 
-2330 KVAGTAKPPTGPEIT
+2330 
-2345 PPPVTTEHPVKVPGF
+2345 
-2360 TVAKTADPVS
+2360 
-2370 GTNVA
+2370 
-2375 AGQTITY
+2375 
-2382 TVTGANTGNTT
+2382 
-2393 LDPVVL
+2393 
-2399 TDDLSKVLDNAA
+2399 
-2411 LVDGSLKATV
+2411 
-2421 DGVDATAP
+2421 
-2429 TLEGTT
+2429 
-2435 LSWTGALEAG
+2435 
-2445 KSVVLTYQVK
+2445 
-2455 INDGVAGGVL
+2455 
-2465 INNKVTGTAK
+2465 NNKVTGTAK

-2838 ATTEET
+2838 TTTEET